1 MKRIIAALIASLYA
15 IAAFAQTSISVDVHK
30 VVGVDERFNVVFEVE
45 GEHSPSE
52 FSWNPGDDFQLV
64 WGPQR
69 GTSSS
74 VSIVNGKVSKSSTTK
89 YTYILLPKKTGTFT
103 LPSATAKVKGETISS
118 HVVTIQVVSDGA
130 GQSSSGSSSSS
141 GGNRSSSG
149 GSSSDLG
156 SSSAS
161 SASDADV
168 FMRLNLSK
176 TNVVVGEPI
185 TATLSLYQRA
195 NIVGFEN
202 ARFPSFDGF
211 WSQETE
217 TPTNIEFHRESLGD
231 NIYNVALLRRYVIIP
246 QKSGT
251 MTIDPAEI
259 VCLINVPR
267 PGRSSGSIFDSFFG
281 EEYVTVKKRVSTR
294 PVTVK
299 VSPLPAGAPS
309 SFSGGVGSYSI
320 SAHLSKDSLKVHDAA
335 SLIVTV
341 SGKGNVSLIEAPKLS
356 FPPDFETYDV
366 KTTQNTDKSGTS
378 GSKTFEYPFI
388 PRSYGDYTLPPLKYS
403 YYDVNS
409 KKYATVSTDS
419 LRIKVAKGNQAATTT
434 LESGQNALT
443 VDRKGVKNL
452 SEDIRFI
459 RTKAPS
465 FSSDRG
471 FFVGRPSYWIIL
483 AIVAIAAFVV
493 WLAMRK
499 AAAMRADVRGTK
511 NKKATKMALRRLKLA
526 GEMMSNGLQTAFYE
540 ELHRALLGFVSD
552 KLSMDMADQNKENI
566 VSALTSRGISE
577 ALATEFTD
585 LLDACEY
592 ARYAPSEGAEEM
604 NSQYKKAVDVI
615 TAIDST
621 MKKTPSST
629 GAAALILA
637 FALMIPSLAGA
648 EPMSYPDSLWNAGVE
663 AYSEGRWR
671 DAAAAWEGIYDTGIN
686 NPEIYYNLANAYFKD
701 GETGK
706 AILFYERALKVDP
719 SDKDVRYNLEFAR
732 SMTQDRIEDVP
743 EFILKTWMRKVKYLL
758 SSDFWA
764 VLSLVFFAAT
774 LALLLLFLMGSSSRA
789 RRTGFFTGLATLL
802 LAIFCFA
809 FATSQKADASRKDEA
824 IVMRPVSSVKS
835 SPSGEAAKDLFIL
848 HEGTKVK
855 LLDEV
860 GGWMNVELSD
870 GRQGWIATKDIE
882 II

>member
-1 MKRIIAALIASLYA
+1 MKRLITALIVALYA
-15 IAAFAQTSISVDVHK
+15 TAAFAQTSISVDAHK

-45 GEHSPSE
+45 GDNSPSN
-52 FSWNPGDDFQLV
+52 FTWSPGDDFQLV
-64 WGPQR
+64 WGPQK

-74 VSIVNGKVSKSSTTK
+74 VSIVNGKVSKSSK
-89 YTYILLPKKTGTFT
+89 SSFTYILLPKKTGTFT
-103 LPSATAKVKGETISS
+103 LPAATATVKGETISS
-118 HVVTIQVVSDGA
+118 KSITIQVVQNGA
-130 GQSSSGSSSSS
+130 GQSSGSSSSS
-141 GGNRSSSG
+141 GGSGSSSSG
-149 GSSSDLG
+149 SGSSS
-156 SSSAS
+156 SREAAS
-161 SASDADV
+161 GEDV

-217 TPTNIEFHRESLGD
+217 TPSNIEFHRESLGD
-231 NIYNVALLRRYVIIP
+231 NIYNAAVLRRYVIIP
-246 QKSGT
+246 QKSGN

-259 VCLINVPR
+259 VCLINVLR

-294 PVTVK
+294 AVTVK
-299 VSPLPAGAPS
+299 VSPLPAGAPA
-309 SFSGGVGSYSI
+309 SFSGGVGNYSI
-320 SAHLSKDSLKVHDAA
+320 SARLSKDSLKVHDAA

-366 KTTQNTDKSGTS
+366 KTTQNTDKSGTT

-388 PRSYGDYTLPPLKYS
+388 PRSYGDFTLPPLKYS

-419 LRIKVAKGNQAATTT
+419 LRIKVAKGNQTATTT
-434 LESGQNALT
+434 LEPGQNQLT

-452 SEDIRFI
+452 GEDIRFI

-465 FSSDRG
+465 FTEDKG
-471 FFVGRPSYWIIL
+471 FLVGRPLYWIIL
-483 AIVAIAAFVV
+483 ALLALAAFAI
-493 WLAMRK
+493 WLTMRK

-511 NKKATKMALRRLKLA
+511 NRKATKMALKRLKLA
-526 GEMMSNGLQTAFYE
+526 GEFMSKGLQTAFYE

-552 KLSMDMADQNKENI
+552 KLSMDMAEQNKENI
-566 VSALTSRGISE
+566 AAALASRGISE
-577 ALATEFTD
+577 GLANEFTD

-592 ARYAPSEGAEEM
+592 ARYAPSTGSEQMSAHYE
-604 NSQYKKAVDVI
+604 KAVDVI
-615 TAIDST
+615 TAIDSN
-621 MKKTPSST
+621 MKKTTSSP
-629 GAAALILA
+629 GAAAFLIA
-637 FALMIPSLAGA
+637 FALMIPSLSKA
-648 EPMSYPDSLWNAGVE
+648 EPMSYPDSLWNEGVA
-663 AYSEGRWR
+663 AYSAGRWN
-671 DAAAAWEGIYDTGIN
+671 DAAVAWEGIYDAGIRGS
-686 NPEIYYNLANAYFKD
+686 ELYYNLASAYFKL

-706 AILFYERALKVDP
+706 AILFYERALKEDP

-732 SMTQDRIEDVP
+732 GMTQDRIEDVP
-743 EFILKTWMRKVKYLL
+743 EFILKTWIKKATYLF
-758 SSDFWA
+758 SSDLWA
-764 VLSLVFFAAT
+764 VLSILFFAGA
-774 LALLLLFLMGSSSRA
+774 LALLLLFLLGSSSGA
-789 RRTGFFTGLATLL
+789 RRTGFFTGIAALL
-802 LAIFCFA
+802 IAVFCFA
-809 FATSQKADASRKDEA
+809 SASSQRADASRKDEA

-835 SPSGEAAKDLFIL
+835 SPSSDSAKDLFIL

-855 LLDEV
+855 ILDEV
-860 GGWMNVELSD
+860 DLWMNIELSD

>member
-1 MKRIIAALIASLYA
+1 MKRIITALIVALYA
-15 IAAFAQTSISVDVHK
+15 TAAFAQTSISVDAHK

-45 GEHSPSE
+45 GENSPSN
-52 FSWNPGDDFQLV
+52 FTWSPGDDFQLV
-64 WGPQR
+64 WGPQK

-74 VSIVNGKVSKSSTTK
+74 VSIVNGKVSKSSK
-89 YTYILLPKKTGTFT
+89 SSFTYILLPKKTGTFT
-103 LPSATAKVKGETISS
+103 LPAATATVKGETISS
-118 HVVTIQVVSDGA
+118 KSITIQVVQNGA
-130 GQSSSGSSSSS
+130 GQSSGSSSSS
-141 GGNRSSSG
+141 GGSGSSSSG
-149 GSSSDLG
+149 SGSSS
-156 SSSAS
+156 SREAAS
-161 SASDADV
+161 GEDV

-217 TPTNIEFHRESLGD
+217 TPSNIEFHRESLGD
-231 NIYNVALLRRYVIIP
+231 NIYNAAVLRRYVIIP
-246 QKSGT
+246 QKSGN

-259 VCLINVPR
+259 VCLINVLR

-294 PVTVK
+294 AVTVK
-299 VSPLPAGAPS
+299 VSPLPAGAPA
-309 SFSGGVGSYSI
+309 SFSGGVGNYSI
-320 SAHLSKDSLKVHDAA
+320 SARLSKDSLKVHDAA

-366 KTTQNTDKSGTS
+366 KTTQNTDKSGTT

-388 PRSYGDYTLPPLKYS
+388 PRSYGDFTLPPLKYS

-419 LRIKVAKGNQAATTT
+419 LRIKVAKGNQTATTT
-434 LESGQNALT
+434 LEPGQNQLT

-452 SEDIRFI
+452 GEDIRFI

-465 FSSDRG
+465 FTEDKG
-471 FFVGRPSYWIIL
+471 FLVGRPLYWIIL
-483 AIVAIAAFVV
+483 ALLALAAFAI
-493 WLAMRK
+493 WLTMRK

-511 NKKATKMALRRLKLA
+511 NRKATKMALKRLKLA
-526 GEMMSNGLQTAFYE
+526 GEFMSKGLQTAFYE

-552 KLSMDMADQNKENI
+552 KLSMDMAEQNKENI
-566 VSALTSRGISE
+566 AAALASRGISE
-577 ALATEFTD
+577 GLANEFTD

-592 ARYAPSEGAEEM
+592 ARYAPSTGSEQMSAHYE
-604 NSQYKKAVDVI
+604 KAVDVI
-615 TAIDST
+615 TAIDSN
-621 MKKTPSST
+621 MKKTTSSP
-629 GAAALILA
+629 GAAAFLIA
-637 FALMIPSLAGA
+637 FALMIPSLSKA
-648 EPMSYPDSLWNAGVE
+648 EPMSYPDSLWNEGVA
-663 AYSEGRWR
+663 AYSAGRWN
-671 DAAAAWEGIYDTGIN
+671 DAAVAWEGIYDAGIRGS
-686 NPEIYYNLANAYFKD
+686 ELYYNLASAYFKL

-706 AILFYERALKVDP
+706 AILFYERALKEDP

-732 SMTQDRIEDVP
+732 GMTQDRIEDVP
-743 EFILKTWMRKVKYLL
+743 EFILKTWIKKATYLF
-758 SSDFWA
+758 SSDLWA
-764 VLSLVFFAAT
+764 VLSILFFAGA
-774 LALLLLFLMGSSSRA
+774 LALLLLFLLGSSSGA
-789 RRTGFFTGLATLL
+789 RRTGFFTGIAAFLIAV
-802 LAIFCFA
+802 FCFA
-809 FATSQKADASRKDEA
+809 SASSQRADASRKDEA

-835 SPSGEAAKDLFIL
+835 SPSSDSAKDLFIL

-855 LLDEV
+855 ILDEV
-860 GGWMNVELSD
+860 DLWMNIELSD

>member
-1 MKRIIAALIASLYA
+1 MKRIITALIVALYA
-15 IAAFAQTSISVDVHK
+15 TAAFAQTSISVDAHK

-45 GEHSPSE
+45 GENSPSN
-52 FSWNPGDDFQLV
+52 FTWSPGDDFQLV
-64 WGPQR
+64 WGPQK

-74 VSIVNGKVSKSSTTK
+74 VSIVNGKVSKSSK
-89 YTYILLPKKTGTFT
+89 SSFTYILLPKKTGTFT
-103 LPSATAKVKGETISS
+103 LPAATATVKGETISS
-118 HVVTIQVVSDGA
+118 KNITIQVVQNGA
-130 GQSSSGSSSSS
+130 GQSSGSSSSS
-141 GGNRSSSG
+141 GSSGSSSSG
-149 GSSSDLG
+149 SGSSSSRDA
-156 SSSAS
+156 AS
-161 SASDADV
+161 GEDV

-217 TPTNIEFHRESLGD
+217 TPSNIEFHRESLGD
-231 NIYNVALLRRYVIIP
+231 NIYNAAVLRRYVIIP
-246 QKSGT
+246 QKSGN

-259 VCLINVPR
+259 VCLINVLR

-294 PVTVK
+294 AVTVK
-299 VSPLPAGAPS
+299 VSPLPAGAPA
-309 SFSGGVGSYSI
+309 SFSGGVGNYSI
-320 SAHLSKDSLKVHDAA
+320 SARLSKDSLKVHDAA

-356 FPPDFETYDV
+356 FPPYFETYDV
-366 KTTQNTDKSGTS
+366 KTTQNTDKSGTT

-388 PRSYGDYTLPPLKYS
+388 PRSYGDFTLPPLKYS

-419 LRIKVAKGNQAATTT
+419 LRIKVAKGNQTATTT
-434 LESGQNALT
+434 LEPGQNQLT

-452 SEDIRFI
+452 GEDIRFI

-465 FSSDRG
+465 FTEDKG
-471 FFVGRPSYWIIL
+471 FLVGRPLYWIIL
-483 AIVAIAAFVV
+483 ALLALAAFAI
-493 WLAMRK
+493 WLTMRK

-511 NKKATKMALRRLKLA
+511 NRKATKMALKRLKLA
-526 GEMMSNGLQTAFYE
+526 GEFMSKGLQTAFYE

-552 KLSMDMADQNKENI
+552 KLSMDMAEQNKENI
-566 VSALTSRGISE
+566 AAALASRGISE
-577 ALATEFTD
+577 GLANEFTD

-592 ARYAPSEGAEEM
+592 ARYAPSTGSEQMSAHYE
-604 NSQYKKAVDVI
+604 KAVDVI
-615 TAIDST
+615 TAIDSN
-621 MKKTPSST
+621 MKKTTSSP
-629 GAAALILA
+629 GAAAFLIA
-637 FALMIPSLAGA
+637 FALMIPSLSKA
-648 EPMSYPDSLWNAGVE
+648 EPMSYPDSLWNEGVA
-663 AYSEGRWR
+663 AYSAGRWN
-671 DAAAAWEGIYDTGIN
+671 DAAVAWEGIYDAGIRGS
-686 NPEIYYNLANAYFKD
+686 ELYYNLASAYFKL

-706 AILFYERALKVDP
+706 AILFYERALKEDP

-732 SMTQDRIEDVP
+732 GMTQDRIEDVP
-743 EFILKTWMRKVKYLL
+743 EFILKTWIKKATYLF
-758 SSDFWA
+758 SSDLWA
-764 VLSLVFFAAT
+764 VLSILFFAGA
-774 LALLLLFLMGSSSRA
+774 LALLLLFLLGSSSGA
-789 RRTGFFTGLATLL
+789 RRTGFFTGIAALL
-802 LAIFCFA
+802 IAVFCFA
-809 FATSQKADASRKDEA
+809 AASSQRADASRKDEA

-835 SPSGEAAKDLFIL
+835 SPSSDSAKDLFIL
-848 HEGTKVK
+848 HEGTTVK
-855 LLDEV
+855 ILDEV
-860 GGWMNVELSD
+860 DLWMNIELSD

>member
-1 MKRIIAALIASLYA
+1 MKRIITALIVALYA
-15 IAAFAQTSISVDVHK
+15 TAAFAQTSISVDAHK

-45 GEHSPSE
+45 GENSPSN
-52 FSWNPGDDFQLV
+52 FTWSPGDDFQLV
-64 WGPQR
+64 WGPQK

-74 VSIVNGKVSKSSTTK
+74 VSIVNGKVSKSSK
-89 YTYILLPKKTGTFT
+89 SSFTYILLPKKTGTFT
-103 LPSATAKVKGETISS
+103 LPAATATVKGETISS
-118 HVVTIQVVSDGA
+118 KSITIQVVQNGA
-130 GQSSSGSSSSS
+130 AQSSGSSSSS
-141 GGNRSSSG
+141 GGSGSSSSG
-149 GSSSDLG
+149 SGSSS
-156 SSSAS
+156 SREAAS
-161 SASDADV
+161 GEDV

-217 TPTNIEFHRESLGD
+217 TPSNIEFHRESLGD
-231 NIYNVALLRRYVIIP
+231 NIYNAAVLRRYVIIP
-246 QKSGT
+246 QKSGN

-259 VCLINVPR
+259 VCLINVLR

-294 PVTVK
+294 AVTVK
-299 VSPLPAGAPS
+299 ISPLPAGAPA
-309 SFSGGVGSYSI
+309 SFSGGVGNYSI
-320 SAHLSKDSLKVHDAA
+320 SARLSKDSLKVHDAA

-366 KTTQNTDKSGTS
+366 KTTQNTDKSGTT

-388 PRSYGDYTLPPLKYS
+388 PRSYGDFTLPPLKYS

-419 LRIKVAKGNQAATTT
+419 LRIKVAKGNQTATTT
-434 LESGQNALT
+434 LEPGQNQLT

-452 SEDIRFI
+452 GEDIRFI

-465 FSSDRG
+465 FSEDKG
-471 FFVGRPSYWIIL
+471 FFVGRPLYWIIL
-483 AIVAIAAFVV
+483 ALLALAAFAI
-493 WLAMRK
+493 WLTMRK

-511 NKKATKMALRRLKLA
+511 NRKATKMALKRLKLA
-526 GEMMSNGLQTAFYE
+526 GEFMSKGLQTAFYE

-552 KLSMDMADQNKENI
+552 KLSMDMAEQNKENI
-566 VSALTSRGISE
+566 AAALASRGISE
-577 ALATEFTD
+577 GLANEFTD

-592 ARYAPSEGAEEM
+592 ARYAPSTGSEQMSAHYE
-604 NSQYKKAVDVI
+604 KAVDVI
-615 TAIDST
+615 TAIDSN
-621 MKKTPSST
+621 MKKTTSSP
-629 GAAALILA
+629 GAAAFLIA
-637 FALMIPSLAGA
+637 FALMIPSLSKA
-648 EPMSYPDSLWNAGVE
+648 EPMSYPDSLWNEGVA
-663 AYSEGRWR
+663 AYSAGRWN
-671 DAAAAWEGIYDTGIN
+671 DAAVAWEGIYDAGIRGS
-686 NPEIYYNLANAYFKD
+686 ELYYNLASAYFKL

-706 AILFYERALKVDP
+706 AILFYERALKEDP

-732 SMTQDRIEDVP
+732 GMTQDRIEDVP
-743 EFILKTWMRKVKYLL
+743 EFILKTWIKKATYLF
-758 SSDFWA
+758 SSDLWA
-764 VLSLVFFAAT
+764 VLSILFFAGA
-774 LALLLLFLMGSSSRA
+774 LALLLLFLLGSSSGA
-789 RRTGFFTGLATLL
+789 RRTGFFTGIAALL
-802 LAIFCFA
+802 IAVFCFA
-809 FATSQKADASRKDEA
+809 SASSQRADASRKDEA

-835 SPSGEAAKDLFIL
+835 SPSSDSAKDLFIL

-855 LLDEV
+855 ILDEV
-860 GGWMNVELSD
+860 DLWMNIELSD

>member
-1 MKRIIAALIASLYA
+1 MKRIITALIVALYA
-15 IAAFAQTSISVDVHK
+15 TAAFAQTSISVDAHK

-45 GEHSPSE
+45 GENSPSN
-52 FSWNPGDDFQLV
+52 FTWSPGDDFQLV
-64 WGPQR
+64 WGPQK

-74 VSIVNGKVSKSSTTK
+74 VSIVNDKVSKSSK
-89 YTYILLPKKTGTFT
+89 SSFTYILLPKKTGTFT
-103 LPSATAKVKGETISS
+103 LPAATATVKGETISS
-118 HVVTIQVVSDGA
+118 KSITIQVVQNGA
-130 GQSSSGSSSSS
+130 GQSSGSSSSS
-141 GGNRSSSG
+141 GGSGSSSSG
-149 GSSSDLG
+149 SGSSS
-156 SSSAS
+156 SREAAS
-161 SASDADV
+161 GEDV

-217 TPTNIEFHRESLGD
+217 TPSNIEFHRESLGD
-231 NIYNVALLRRYVIIP
+231 NIYNAAALRRYVIIP
-246 QKSGT
+246 QKSGN

-259 VCLINVPR
+259 VCLINVLR

-294 PVTVK
+294 AVTVK
-299 VSPLPAGAPS
+299 VSPLPAGAPA
-309 SFSGGVGSYSI
+309 SFSGGVGNYSI
-320 SAHLSKDSLKVHDAA
+320 SARLSKDSLKVHDAA

-366 KTTQNTDKSGTS
+366 KTTQNTDKSGTT

-388 PRSYGDYTLPPLKYS
+388 PRSYGDFTLPPLKYS

-419 LRIKVAKGNQAATTT
+419 LRIKVAKGNQTATTT
-434 LESGQNALT
+434 LEPGQNQLT

-452 SEDIRFI
+452 GEDIRFI

-465 FSSDRG
+465 FTEDKG
-471 FFVGRPSYWIIL
+471 FLVGRPLYWIIL
-483 AIVAIAAFVV
+483 ALLALAAFAI
-493 WLAMRK
+493 WLTMRK

-511 NKKATKMALRRLKLA
+511 NRKATKMALKRLKLA
-526 GEMMSNGLQTAFYE
+526 GEFMSKGLQTAFYE

-552 KLSMDMADQNKENI
+552 KLSMDMAEQNKENI
-566 VSALTSRGISE
+566 AAALASRGISE
-577 ALATEFTD
+577 GLANEFTD

-592 ARYAPSEGAEEM
+592 ARYAPSTGSEQMSAHYE
-604 NSQYKKAVDVI
+604 KAVDVI
-615 TAIDST
+615 TAIDSN
-621 MKKTPSST
+621 MKKTTSSP
-629 GAAALILA
+629 GAAAFLIA
-637 FALMIPSLAGA
+637 FALMIPSLSKA
-648 EPMSYPDSLWNAGVE
+648 EPMSYPDSLWNEGVA
-663 AYSEGRWR
+663 AYSAGRWN
-671 DAAAAWEGIYDTGIN
+671 DAAVAWEGIYDAGIRGS
-686 NPEIYYNLANAYFKD
+686 ELYYNLASAYFKL

-706 AILFYERALKVDP
+706 AILFYERALKEDP

-732 SMTQDRIEDVP
+732 GMTQDRIEDVP
-743 EFILKTWMRKVKYLL
+743 EFILKTWIKKATYLF
-758 SSDFWA
+758 SSDLWA
-764 VLSLVFFAAT
+764 VLSILFFAGA
-774 LALLLLFLMGSSSRA
+774 LALLLLFLLGSSSGA
-789 RRTGFFTGLATLL
+789 RRTGFFTGIAALL
-802 LAIFCFA
+802 IAVFCFA
-809 FATSQKADASRKDEA
+809 SASSQRADASRKDEA

-835 SPSGEAAKDLFIL
+835 SPSSDSAKDLFIL

-855 LLDEV
+855 ILDEV
-860 GGWMNVELSD
+860 DLWMNIELSD

>member
-1 MKRIIAALIASLYA
+1 MKRIITALIVALYA
-15 IAAFAQTSISVDVHK
+15 TAAFAQTSISVDAHK

-45 GEHSPSE
+45 GENSPSN
-52 FSWNPGDDFQLV
+52 FTWSPGDDFQLV
-64 WGPQR
+64 WGPQK

-74 VSIVNGKVSKSSTTK
+74 VSIVNGKVSKSSK
-89 YTYILLPKKTGTFT
+89 SSFTYILLPKKTGTFT
-103 LPSATAKVKGETISS
+103 LPAATATVKGETISS
-118 HVVTIQVVSDGA
+118 KSITIQVVQNGA
-130 GQSSSGSSSSS
+130 GQSSGSSSSS
-141 GGNRSSSG
+141 GGSGSSSSG
-149 GSSSDLG
+149 SGSSS
-156 SSSAS
+156 SREAAS
-161 SASDADV
+161 GEDV

-217 TPTNIEFHRESLGD
+217 TPSNIEFHRESLGD
-231 NIYNVALLRRYVIIP
+231 NIYNAAVLRRYVIIP
-246 QKSGT
+246 QKSGN

-259 VCLINVPR
+259 VCLINVLR

-294 PVTVK
+294 AVTVK
-299 VSPLPAGAPS
+299 VSPLPAGAPA
-309 SFSGGVGSYSI
+309 SFSGGVGNYSI
-320 SAHLSKDSLKVHDAA
+320 SARLSKDSLKVHDAA

-366 KTTQNTDKSGTS
+366 KTTQNTDKSGTT

-388 PRSYGDYTLPPLKYS
+388 PRSYGDFTLPPLKYS

-419 LRIKVAKGNQAATTT
+419 LRIKVAKGNQTATTT
-434 LESGQNALT
+434 LEPGQNQLT

-452 SEDIRFI
+452 GEDIRFI

-465 FSSDRG
+465 FSEDKG
-471 FFVGRPSYWIIL
+471 FFVGRPLYWIIL
-483 AIVAIAAFVV
+483 ALLALAAFAI
-493 WLAMRK
+493 WLTMRK

-511 NKKATKMALRRLKLA
+511 NRKATKMALKRLKLA
-526 GEMMSNGLQTAFYE
+526 GEFMSKGLQTAFYE

-552 KLSMDMADQNKENI
+552 KLSMDMAEQNKENI
-566 VSALTSRGISE
+566 AAALASRGISE
-577 ALATEFTD
+577 GLANEFTD

-592 ARYAPSEGAEEM
+592 ARYAPSTGSEQMSAHYE
-604 NSQYKKAVDVI
+604 KAVDVI
-615 TAIDST
+615 TAIDSN
-621 MKKTPSST
+621 MKKTTSSP
-629 GAAALILA
+629 GAAAFLIA
-637 FALMIPSLAGA
+637 FALMIPSLSKA
-648 EPMSYPDSLWNAGVE
+648 EPMSYPDSLWNEGVA
-663 AYSEGRWR
+663 AYSAGRWN
-671 DAAAAWEGIYDTGIN
+671 DAAVAWEGIYDAGIRGS
-686 NPEIYYNLANAYFKD
+686 ELYYNLASAYFKL

-706 AILFYERALKVDP
+706 AILFYERALKEDP

-732 SMTQDRIEDVP
+732 GMTQDRIEDVP
-743 EFILKTWMRKVKYLL
+743 EFILKTWIKKATYLF
-758 SSDFWA
+758 SSDLWA
-764 VLSLVFFAAT
+764 VLSILFFAGA
-774 LALLLLFLMGSSSRA
+774 LALLLLFLLGSSSGA
-789 RRTGFFTGLATLL
+789 RRTGFFTGIAALL
-802 LAIFCFA
+802 IAVFCFA
-809 FATSQKADASRKDEA
+809 SASSQRADASRKDEA

-835 SPSGEAAKDLFIL
+835 SPSSDSAKDLFIL

-855 LLDEV
+855 ILDEV
-860 GGWMNVELSD
+860 DLWMNIELSD

>member
-1 MKRIIAALIASLYA
+1 MKRIITALIVALYA
-15 IAAFAQTSISVDVHK
+15 TAAFAQTSISVDAHK

-45 GEHSPSE
+45 GENSPSN
-52 FSWNPGDDFQLV
+52 FTWSPGDDFQLV
-64 WGPQR
+64 WGPQK

-74 VSIVNGKVSKSSTTK
+74 VSIVNGKVSKSSK
-89 YTYILLPKKTGTFT
+89 SSFTYILLPKKTGTFT
-103 LPSATAKVKGETISS
+103 LPAATATVKGETISS
-118 HVVTIQVVSDGA
+118 KSITIQVVQNGA
-130 GQSSSGSSSSS
+130 GQSSGSSSSS
-141 GGNRSSSG
+141 GGSGSSSSG
-149 GSSSDLG
+149 SGSSS
-156 SSSAS
+156 SREAAS
-161 SASDADV
+161 GEDV

-185 TATLSLYQRA
+185 TATLSLYQRS

-217 TPTNIEFHRESLGD
+217 TPSNIEFHRESLGD
-231 NIYNVALLRRYVIIP
+231 NIYNAAVLRRYVIIP
-246 QKSGT
+246 QKSGN

-259 VCLINVPR
+259 VCLINVLR

-294 PVTVK
+294 AVTVK
-299 VSPLPAGAPS
+299 VSPLPAGAPA
-309 SFSGGVGSYSI
+309 SFSGGVGNYSI
-320 SAHLSKDSLKVHDAA
+320 SARLSKDSLKVHDAA

-366 KTTQNTDKSGTS
+366 KTTQNTDKSGTT

-388 PRSYGDYTLPPLKYS
+388 PRSYGDFTLPPLKYS

-419 LRIKVAKGNQAATTT
+419 LRIKVAKGNQTATTT
-434 LESGQNALT
+434 LEPGQNQLT

-452 SEDIRFI
+452 GEDIRFI

-465 FSSDRG
+465 FTEDKG
-471 FFVGRPSYWIIL
+471 FLVGRPLYWIIL
-483 AIVAIAAFVV
+483 ALLALAAFAI
-493 WLAMRK
+493 WLTMRK

-511 NKKATKMALRRLKLA
+511 NRKATKMALKRLKLA
-526 GEMMSNGLQTAFYE
+526 GEFMSKGLQTAFYE

-552 KLSMDMADQNKENI
+552 KLSMDMAEQNKENI
-566 VSALTSRGISE
+566 AAALASRGISE
-577 ALATEFTD
+577 GLANEFTD

-592 ARYAPSEGAEEM
+592 ARYAPSTGSEQMSAHYE
-604 NSQYKKAVDVI
+604 KAVDVI
-615 TAIDST
+615 TAIDSN
-621 MKKTPSST
+621 MKKTTSSP
-629 GAAALILA
+629 GAAAFLIA
-637 FALMIPSLAGA
+637 FALMIPSLSKA
-648 EPMSYPDSLWNAGVE
+648 EPMSYPDSLWNEGVA
-663 AYSEGRWR
+663 AYSAGRWN
-671 DAAAAWEGIYDTGIN
+671 DAAVAWEGIYDAGIRGS
-686 NPEIYYNLANAYFKD
+686 ELYYNLASAYFKL

-706 AILFYERALKVDP
+706 AILFYERALKEDP

-732 SMTQDRIEDVP
+732 GMTQDRIEDVP
-743 EFILKTWMRKVKYLL
+743 EFILKTWIKKATYLF
-758 SSDFWA
+758 SSDLWA
-764 VLSLVFFAAT
+764 VLSILFFAGA
-774 LALLLLFLMGSSSRA
+774 LALLLLFLLGSSSGA
-789 RRTGFFTGLATLL
+789 RRTGFFTGIAALL
-802 LAIFCFA
+802 IAVFCFA
-809 FATSQKADASRKDEA
+809 SASSQRADASRKDEA

-835 SPSGEAAKDLFIL
+835 SPSSDSAKDLFIL

-855 LLDEV
+855 ILDEV
-860 GGWMNVELSD
+860 DLWMNIELSD

>member
-1 MKRIIAALIASLYA
+1 MKRIITALIVALYA
-15 IAAFAQTSISVDVHK
+15 NAAFAQTSISVDAHK

-45 GEHSPSE
+45 GENSPSN
-52 FSWNPGDDFQLV
+52 FTWNPGDDFQLV
-64 WGPQR
+64 WGPQK

-74 VSIVNGKVSKSSTTK
+74 VSIVNGKVSKSSK
-89 YTYILLPKKTGTFT
+89 SSFTYILLPKKTGTFT
-103 LPSATAKVKGETISS
+103 LPAATATVKGETISS
-118 HVVTIQVVSDGA
+118 KSITIQVVQNGA
-130 GQSSSGSSSSS
+130 GQSSGSSSSS
-141 GGNRSSSG
+141 GGSGSSSSG
-149 GSSSDLG
+149 SGSSSSREATSG
-156 SSSAS
+156 E
-161 SASDADV
+161 DV

-217 TPTNIEFHRESLGD
+217 TPSNIEFHRESLGD
-231 NIYNVALLRRYVIIP
+231 NIYNAAVLRRYVIIP
-246 QKSGT
+246 QKSGN

-259 VCLINVPR
+259 VCLINVLR

-294 PVTVK
+294 AVTVK
-299 VSPLPAGAPS
+299 VSPLPAGAPA
-309 SFSGGVGSYSI
+309 SFSGGVGNYSI
-320 SAHLSKDSLKVHDAA
+320 SARLSKDSLKVHDAA

-356 FPPDFETYDV
+356 FPTDFETYDV
-366 KTTQNTDKSGTS
+366 KTTQNTDKSGTT

-388 PRSYGDYTLPPLKYS
+388 PRSYGDFTLPPLKYS

-419 LRIKVAKGNQAATTT
+419 LRIKVAKGNQTATTT
-434 LESGQNALT
+434 LEPGQNQLT

-452 SEDIRFI
+452 GEDIRFI

-465 FSSDRG
+465 FTEDKG
-471 FFVGRPSYWIIL
+471 FLVGRPLYWIIL
-483 AIVAIAAFVV
+483 ALLALAAFAI
-493 WLAMRK
+493 WLTMRK

-511 NKKATKMALRRLKLA
+511 NRKATKMALKRLKLA
-526 GEMMSNGLQTAFYE
+526 GEFMSKGLQTAFYE

-552 KLSMDMADQNKENI
+552 KLSMDMAEQNKENI
-566 VSALTSRGISE
+566 AAALASRGISDG
-577 ALATEFTD
+577 LAAEFTD

-592 ARYAPSEGAEEM
+592 ARYAPSTGSEQMSAHYE
-604 NSQYKKAVDVI
+604 KAVDVI
-615 TAIDST
+615 TAIDSN
-621 MKKTPSST
+621 MKKTTSSP
-629 GAAALILA
+629 GAAAFLIA
-637 FALMIPSLAGA
+637 FALMIPSLSKA
-648 EPMSYPDSLWNAGVE
+648 EPMSYPDSLWNEGVA
-663 AYSEGRWR
+663 AYSAGRWN
-671 DAAAAWEGIYDTGIN
+671 DAAVAWEGIYDAGIRGS
-686 NPEIYYNLANAYFKD
+686 ELYYNLASAYFKL

-706 AILFYERALKVDP
+706 AILFYERALKEDP

-732 SMTQDRIEDVP
+732 GMTQDRIEDVP
-743 EFILKTWMRKVKYLL
+743 EFILKTWIKKATYLF
-758 SSDFWA
+758 SSDLWA
-764 VLSLVFFAAT
+764 VLSILFFAGA
-774 LALLLLFLMGSSSRA
+774 LALLLLFLLGSSSGA
-789 RRTGFFTGLATLL
+789 RRTGFFTGIVALL
-802 LAIFCFA
+802 IAVFCFA
-809 FATSQKADASRKDEA
+809 SASSQRADASRKDEA

-835 SPSGEAAKDLFIL
+835 SPSSDSAKDLFIL

-855 LLDEV
+855 ILDEV
-860 GGWMNVELSD
+860 DLWMNIELSD

>member
-1 MKRIIAALIASLYA
+1 MKRIITALIVALYA
-15 IAAFAQTSISVDVHK
+15 TAAFAQTSISVDAHK

-45 GEHSPSE
+45 GENSPSN
-52 FSWNPGDDFQLV
+52 FTWSPGDDFQLV
-64 WGPQR
+64 WGPQK

-74 VSIVNGKVSKSSTTK
+74 VSIVNGKVSKSSK
-89 YTYILLPKKTGTFT
+89 SSFTYILLPKKTGTFT
-103 LPSATAKVKGETISS
+103 LPAATATVKGETISS
-118 HVVTIQVVSDGA
+118 KSITIQVVQNGA
-130 GQSSSGSSSSS
+130 GQSSGSSSSS
-141 GGNRSSSG
+141 GGSGSSSSG
-149 GSSSDLG
+149 SGSSSSRDA
-156 SSSAS
+156 AS
-161 SASDADV
+161 GEDV

-217 TPTNIEFHRESLGD
+217 TPSNIEFHRESLGD
-231 NIYNVALLRRYVIIP
+231 NIYNAAVLRRYVIIP
-246 QKSGT
+246 QKSGN

-259 VCLINVPR
+259 VCLINVLR

-294 PVTVK
+294 AVTVK
-299 VSPLPAGAPS
+299 VSPLPAGAPA
-309 SFSGGVGSYSI
+309 SFSGGVGNYSI
-320 SAHLSKDSLKVHDAA
+320 SARLSKDSLKVHDAA

-366 KTTQNTDKSGTS
+366 KTTQNTDKSGTT

-388 PRSYGDYTLPPLKYS
+388 PRSYGDFTLPPLKYS

-419 LRIKVAKGNQAATTT
+419 LRIKVAKGNQTATTT
-434 LESGQNALT
+434 LEPGQNQLT

-452 SEDIRFI
+452 GEDIRFI

-465 FSSDRG
+465 FTEDKG
-471 FFVGRPSYWIIL
+471 FLVGRPLYWIIL
-483 AIVAIAAFVV
+483 ALLALAAFAI
-493 WLAMRK
+493 WLTMRK

-511 NKKATKMALRRLKLA
+511 NRKATKMALKRLKLA
-526 GEMMSNGLQTAFYE
+526 GEFMSKGLQTAFYE

-552 KLSMDMADQNKENI
+552 KLSMDMAEQNKENI
-566 VSALTSRGISE
+566 AAALASRGISE
-577 ALATEFTD
+577 GLANEFTD

-592 ARYAPSEGAEEM
+592 ARYAPSTGSEQMSAHYE
-604 NSQYKKAVDVI
+604 KAVDVI
-615 TAIDST
+615 TAIDSN
-621 MKKTPSST
+621 MKKTTSSP
-629 GAAALILA
+629 GAAAFLIA
-637 FALMIPSLAGA
+637 FALMIPSLSKA
-648 EPMSYPDSLWNAGVE
+648 EPMSYPDSLWIEGVA
-663 AYSEGRWR
+663 AYSAGRWN
-671 DAAAAWEGIYDTGIN
+671 DAAVAWEGIYDAGIRGS
-686 NPEIYYNLANAYFKD
+686 ELYYNLASAYFKL

-706 AILFYERALKVDP
+706 AILFYERALKEDP

-732 SMTQDRIEDVP
+732 GMTQDRIEDVP
-743 EFILKTWMRKVKYLL
+743 EFILKTWIKKATYLF
-758 SSDFWA
+758 SSDLWA
-764 VLSLVFFAAT
+764 VLSILFFAGA
-774 LALLLLFLMGSSSRA
+774 LALLLLFLLGSSSGA
-789 RRTGFFTGLATLL
+789 RRTGFFTGIAALL
-802 LAIFCFA
+802 IAVFCFA
-809 FATSQKADASRKDEA
+809 SASSQRADASRKDEA

-835 SPSGEAAKDLFIL
+835 SPSSDSAKDLFIL

-855 LLDEV
+855 ILDEV
-860 GGWMNVELSD
+860 DLWMNIELSD

>member
-1 MKRIIAALIASLYA
+1 MKRIITALIVALYA
-15 IAAFAQTSISVDVHK
+15 TAAFAQTSISVDAHK

-45 GEHSPSE
+45 GENSPSN
-52 FSWNPGDDFQLV
+52 FTWSPGDDFQLV
-64 WGPQR
+64 WGPQK

-74 VSIVNGKVSKSSTTK
+74 VSIVNGKVSKSSK
-89 YTYILLPKKTGTFT
+89 SSFTYILLPKKTGTFT
-103 LPSATAKVKGETISS
+103 LPAATATVKGETISS
-118 HVVTIQVVSDGA
+118 KSITIQVVQNGA
-130 GQSSSGSSSSS
+130 GQSSGSSSSS
-141 GGNRSSSG
+141 GGSGSSSSG
-149 GSSSDLG
+149 SGSSS
-156 SSSAS
+156 SREAAS
-161 SASDADV
+161 GEDV

-217 TPTNIEFHRESLGD
+217 TPSNIEFHRESLGD
-231 NIYNVALLRRYVIIP
+231 NIYNAAVLRRYVIIP
-246 QKSGT
+246 QKSGN

-259 VCLINVPR
+259 VCLINVLR

-294 PVTVK
+294 AVTVK
-299 VSPLPAGAPS
+299 VSPLPAGAPA
-309 SFSGGVGSYSI
+309 SFSGGVGNYSI
-320 SAHLSKDSLKVHDAA
+320 SARLSKDSLKVHDAA

-366 KTTQNTDKSGTS
+366 KTTQNTDKSGTT

-388 PRSYGDYTLPPLKYS
+388 PRSYGDFTLPPLKYS

-419 LRIKVAKGNQAATTT
+419 LRIKVAKGNQTATTT
-434 LESGQNALT
+434 LEPGQNQLT

-452 SEDIRFI
+452 GEDIRFI

-465 FSSDRG
+465 FTEDKG
-471 FFVGRPSYWIIL
+471 FLVGRPLYWIIL
-483 AIVAIAAFVV
+483 ALLALAAFAI
-493 WLAMRK
+493 WLTMRK

-511 NKKATKMALRRLKLA
+511 NRKATKMALKRLKLA
-526 GEMMSNGLQTAFYE
+526 GEFMSKGLQTAFYE

-552 KLSMDMADQNKENI
+552 KLSMDMAEQNKENI
-566 VSALTSRGISE
+566 AAALASRGISE
-577 ALATEFTD
+577 GLANEFTD

-592 ARYAPSEGAEEM
+592 ARYAPSTGSEQMSAHYE
-604 NSQYKKAVDVI
+604 KAVDVI
-615 TAIDST
+615 TAIDSN
-621 MKKTPSST
+621 MKKTTSSP
-629 GAAALILA
+629 GAAAFLIA
-637 FALMIPSLAGA
+637 FALMIPSLSKA
-648 EPMSYPDSLWNAGVE
+648 ESMSYPDSLWNEGVA
-663 AYSEGRWR
+663 AYSAGRWN
-671 DAAAAWEGIYDTGIN
+671 DAAVAWEGIYDAGIRGS
-686 NPEIYYNLANAYFKD
+686 ELYYNLASAYFKL

-706 AILFYERALKVDP
+706 AILFYERALKEDP

-732 SMTQDRIEDVP
+732 GMTQDRIEDVP
-743 EFILKTWMRKVKYLL
+743 EFILKTWIKKATYLF
-758 SSDFWA
+758 SSDLWA
-764 VLSLVFFAAT
+764 VLSILFFAGA
-774 LALLLLFLMGSSSRA
+774 LALLLLFLLGSSSGA
-789 RRTGFFTGLATLL
+789 RRTGFFTGIAALL
-802 LAIFCFA
+802 IAVFCFA
-809 FATSQKADASRKDEA
+809 SASSQRADASRKDEA

-835 SPSGEAAKDLFIL
+835 SPSSDSAKDLFIL

-855 LLDEV
+855 ILDEV
-860 GGWMNVELSD
+860 DLWMNIELSD

>member
-1 MKRIIAALIASLYA
+1 MKRIITALIVALYA
-15 IAAFAQTSISVDVHK
+15 TAAFAQTSISVDAHK

-45 GEHSPSE
+45 GENSPSN
-52 FSWNPGDDFQLV
+52 FTWSPGDDFQLV
-64 WGPQR
+64 WGPQK

-74 VSIVNGKVSKSSTTK
+74 VSIVNGKVSKSSK
-89 YTYILLPKKTGTFT
+89 SSFTYILLPKKTGTFT
-103 LPSATAKVKGETISS
+103 LPAATATVKGETISS
-118 HVVTIQVVSDGA
+118 KSITIQVVQNGA
-130 GQSSSGSSSSS
+130 GQSSGSSSSS
-141 GGNRSSSG
+141 GGSGSSSSG
-149 GSSSDLG
+149 SGSSS
-156 SSSAS
+156 SREAAS
-161 SASDADV
+161 GEDV

-217 TPTNIEFHRESLGD
+217 TPSNIEFHRESLGD
-231 NIYNVALLRRYVIIP
+231 NIYNAAVLRRYVIIP
-246 QKSGT
+246 QKSGN

-259 VCLINVPR
+259 VCLINVLR
-267 PGRSSGSIFDSFFG
+267 PGSSSGSIFDSFFG

-294 PVTVK
+294 AVTVK
-299 VSPLPAGAPS
+299 VSPLPAGAPA
-309 SFSGGVGSYSI
+309 SFSGGVGNYSI
-320 SAHLSKDSLKVHDAA
+320 SARLSKDSLKVHDAA

-366 KTTQNTDKSGTS
+366 KTTQNTDKSGTT

-388 PRSYGDYTLPPLKYS
+388 PRSYGDFTLPPLKYS

-419 LRIKVAKGNQAATTT
+419 LRIKVAKGNQTATTT
-434 LESGQNALT
+434 LEPGQNQLT

-452 SEDIRFI
+452 GEDIRFI

-465 FSSDRG
+465 FTEDKG
-471 FFVGRPSYWIIL
+471 FLVGRPLYWIIL
-483 AIVAIAAFVV
+483 ALLALAAFAI
-493 WLAMRK
+493 WLTMRK

-511 NKKATKMALRRLKLA
+511 NRKATKMALKRLKLA
-526 GEMMSNGLQTAFYE
+526 GEFMSKGLQTAFYE

-552 KLSMDMADQNKENI
+552 KLSMDMAEQNKENI
-566 VSALTSRGISE
+566 AAALASRGISE
-577 ALATEFTD
+577 GLANEFTD

-592 ARYAPSEGAEEM
+592 ARYAPSTGSEQMSAHYE
-604 NSQYKKAVDVI
+604 KAVDVI
-615 TAIDST
+615 TAIDSN
-621 MKKTPSST
+621 MKKTTSSP
-629 GAAALILA
+629 GAAAFLIA
-637 FALMIPSLAGA
+637 FALMIPSLSKA
-648 EPMSYPDSLWNAGVE
+648 EPMSYPDSLWNEGVA
-663 AYSEGRWR
+663 AYSAGRWN
-671 DAAAAWEGIYDTGIN
+671 DAAVAWEGIYDAGIRGS
-686 NPEIYYNLANAYFKD
+686 ELYYNLASAYFKL

-706 AILFYERALKVDP
+706 AILFYERALKEDP

-732 SMTQDRIEDVP
+732 GMTQDRIEDVP
-743 EFILKTWMRKVKYLL
+743 EFILKTWIKKATYLF
-758 SSDFWA
+758 SSDLWA
-764 VLSLVFFAAT
+764 VLSILFFAGA
-774 LALLLLFLMGSSSRA
+774 LALLLLFLLGSSSGA
-789 RRTGFFTGLATLL
+789 RRTGFFTGIAALL
-802 LAIFCFA
+802 IAVFCFA
-809 FATSQKADASRKDEA
+809 SASSQRADASRKDEA

-835 SPSGEAAKDLFIL
+835 SPSSDSAKDLFIL

-855 LLDEV
+855 ILDEV
-860 GGWMNVELSD
+860 DLWMNIELSD

>member
-1 MKRIIAALIASLYA
+1 MKRIITALIVALYA
-15 IAAFAQTSISVDVHK
+15 TAAFAQTSISVDAHK

-45 GEHSPSE
+45 GENSPSN
-52 FSWNPGDDFQLV
+52 FTWSPGDDFQLV
-64 WGPQR
+64 WGPQK

-74 VSIVNGKVSKSSTTK
+74 VSIVNGKVSKSSK
-89 YTYILLPKKTGTFT
+89 SSFTYILLPKKTGTFT
-103 LPSATAKVKGETISS
+103 LPAATATVKGETISS
-118 HVVTIQVVSDGA
+118 KSITIQVVQNGA
-130 GQSSSGSSSSS
+130 GQSSGSSSSS
-141 GGNRSSSG
+141 GGSGSSSSG
-149 GSSSDLG
+149 SGSSS
-156 SSSAS
+156 SREAAS
-161 SASDADV
+161 GEDV

-217 TPTNIEFHRESLGD
+217 TPSNIEFHRESLGD
-231 NIYNVALLRRYVIIP
+231 NIYNAAVLRRYVIIP
-246 QKSGT
+246 QKSGN

-259 VCLINVPR
+259 VCLINVLR
-267 PGRSSGSIFDSFFG
+267 PGSSSGSIFDSFFG

-294 PVTVK
+294 AVTVK
-299 VSPLPAGAPS
+299 VSPLPAGAPA
-309 SFSGGVGSYSI
+309 SFSGGVGNYSI
-320 SAHLSKDSLKVHDAA
+320 SARLSKDSLKVHDAA

-366 KTTQNTDKSGTS
+366 KTTQNTDKSGTT

-388 PRSYGDYTLPPLKYS
+388 PRSYGDFTLPPLKYS

-419 LRIKVAKGNQAATTT
+419 LRIKVAKGNQTATTT
-434 LESGQNALT
+434 LEPGQNQLT

-452 SEDIRFI
+452 GEDIRFI

-465 FSSDRG
+465 FTEDKG
-471 FFVGRPSYWIIL
+471 FLVGRPLYWIIL
-483 AIVAIAAFVV
+483 ALLALAAFAI
-493 WLAMRK
+493 WLTMRK

-511 NKKATKMALRRLKLA
+511 NRKATKMALKRLKLA
-526 GEMMSNGLQTAFYE
+526 GEFMSKGLQTAFYE

-552 KLSMDMADQNKENI
+552 KLSMDMAEQNKENI
-566 VSALTSRGISE
+566 AAALASRGISE
-577 ALATEFTD
+577 GLANEFTD

-592 ARYAPSEGAEEM
+592 ARYAPSTGSEQMSAHYE
-604 NSQYKKAVDVI
+604 KAVDVI
-615 TAIDST
+615 TAIDSN
-621 MKKTPSST
+621 MKKTTSSP
-629 GAAALILA
+629 GAAAFLIA
-637 FALMIPSLAGA
+637 FALMIPSLSKA
-648 EPMSYPDSLWNAGVE
+648 EPMSYPDSLWNEGVA
-663 AYSEGRWR
+663 AYSAGRWN
-671 DAAAAWEGIYDTGIN
+671 DAAVAWEGIYDAGIRGS
-686 NPEIYYNLANAYFKD
+686 ELYYNLASAYFKL

-706 AILFYERALKVDP
+706 AILFYERALKEDP

-732 SMTQDRIEDVP
+732 GMTQDRIEDVP
-743 EFILKTWMRKVKYLL
+743 EFILKTWIKKATYLF
-758 SSDFWA
+758 SSDLWA
-764 VLSLVFFAAT
+764 VLSILFFAGA
-774 LALLLLFLMGSSSRA
+774 LALLLLFLLGSSSGA
-789 RRTGFFTGLATLL
+789 RRTGFFTGIAALL
-802 LAIFCFA
+802 IAVFCFA
-809 FATSQKADASRKDEA
+809 AASSQRADASRKDEA

-835 SPSGEAAKDLFIL
+835 SPSSDSAKDLFIL

-855 LLDEV
+855 ILDEV
-860 GGWMNVELSD
+860 DLWMNIELSD

>member
-1 MKRIIAALIASLYA
+1 MKRIITALIVALYA
-15 IAAFAQTSISVDVHK
+15 TAAFAQTSISVDAHK

-45 GEHSPSE
+45 GENSPSN
-52 FSWNPGDDFQLV
+52 FTWSPGDDFQLV
-64 WGPQR
+64 WGPQK

-74 VSIVNGKVSKSSTTK
+74 VSIVNGKVSKSSK
-89 YTYILLPKKTGTFT
+89 SSFTYILLPKKTGTFT
-103 LPSATAKVKGETISS
+103 LPAATATVKGETISS
-118 HVVTIQVVSDGA
+118 KSITIQVVQNGA
-130 GQSSSGSSSSS
+130 GQSSGSSSSS
-141 GGNRSSSG
+141 GGSGSLSSG
-149 GSSSDLG
+149 SGSSS
-156 SSSAS
+156 SREAAS
-161 SASDADV
+161 GEDV

-217 TPTNIEFHRESLGD
+217 TPSNIEFHRESLGD
-231 NIYNVALLRRYVIIP
+231 NIYNAAVLRRYVIIP
-246 QKSGT
+246 QKSGN

-259 VCLINVPR
+259 VCLINVLR

-294 PVTVK
+294 AVTVK
-299 VSPLPAGAPS
+299 VSPLPAGAPA
-309 SFSGGVGSYSI
+309 SFSGGVGNYSI
-320 SAHLSKDSLKVHDAA
+320 SARLSKDSLKVHDAA

-366 KTTQNTDKSGTS
+366 KTTQNTDKSGTT

-388 PRSYGDYTLPPLKYS
+388 PRSYGDFTLPPLKYS

-419 LRIKVAKGNQAATTT
+419 LRIKVAKGNQTATTT
-434 LESGQNALT
+434 LEPGQNQLT

-452 SEDIRFI
+452 GEDIRFI

-465 FSSDRG
+465 FTEDKG
-471 FFVGRPSYWIIL
+471 FLVGRPLYWIIL
-483 AIVAIAAFVV
+483 ALLALAAFAI
-493 WLAMRK
+493 WLTMRK

-511 NKKATKMALRRLKLA
+511 NRKATKMALKRLKLA
-526 GEMMSNGLQTAFYE
+526 GEFMSKGLQTAFYE

-552 KLSMDMADQNKENI
+552 KLSMDMAEQNKENI
-566 VSALTSRGISE
+566 AAALASRGISE
-577 ALATEFTD
+577 GLANEFTD

-592 ARYAPSEGAEEM
+592 ARYAPSTGSEQMSAHYE
-604 NSQYKKAVDVI
+604 KAVDVI
-615 TAIDST
+615 TAIDSN
-621 MKKTPSST
+621 MKKTTSSP
-629 GAAALILA
+629 GAAAFLIA
-637 FALMIPSLAGA
+637 FALMIPSLSKA
-648 EPMSYPDSLWNAGVE
+648 EPMSYPDSLWNEGVA
-663 AYSEGRWR
+663 AYSAGRWN
-671 DAAAAWEGIYDTGIN
+671 DAAVAWEGIYDAGIRGS
-686 NPEIYYNLANAYFKD
+686 ELYYNLASAYFKL

-706 AILFYERALKVDP
+706 AILFYERALKEDP

-732 SMTQDRIEDVP
+732 GMTQDRIEDVP
-743 EFILKTWMRKVKYLL
+743 EFILKTWIKKATYLF
-758 SSDFWA
+758 SSDLWA
-764 VLSLVFFAAT
+764 VLSILFFAGA
-774 LALLLLFLMGSSSRA
+774 LALLLLFLLGSSSGA
-789 RRTGFFTGLATLL
+789 RRTGFFTGIAALL
-802 LAIFCFA
+802 IAVFCFA
-809 FATSQKADASRKDEA
+809 SASSQRADASRKDEA

-835 SPSGEAAKDLFIL
+835 SPSSDSAKDLFIL

-855 LLDEV
+855 ILDEV
-860 GGWMNVELSD
+860 DLWMNIELSD

>member
-1 MKRIIAALIASLYA
+1 MKRIITALIVALYA
-15 IAAFAQTSISVDVHK
+15 TAAFAQTSISVDAHK

-45 GEHSPSE
+45 GENSPSN
-52 FSWNPGDDFQLV
+52 FTWSPGDDFQLV
-64 WGPQR
+64 WGPQK

-74 VSIVNGKVSKSSTTK
+74 VSIVNGKVSKSSK
-89 YTYILLPKKTGTFT
+89 SSFTYILLPKKTGTFT
-103 LPSATAKVKGETISS
+103 LPAATATVKGETISS
-118 HVVTIQVVSDGA
+118 KSITIQVVQNGA
-130 GQSSSGSSSSS
+130 GQSSGSSSSS
-141 GGNRSSSG
+141 GGSGSSSSG
-149 GSSSDLG
+149 SGSSS
-156 SSSAS
+156 SREAAS
-161 SASDADV
+161 GEDV

-217 TPTNIEFHRESLGD
+217 TPSNIEFHRESLGD
-231 NIYNVALLRRYVIIP
+231 NIYNAAVLRRYVIIP
-246 QKSGT
+246 QKSGN

-259 VCLINVPR
+259 VCLINVLR

-294 PVTVK
+294 AVTVK
-299 VSPLPAGAPS
+299 VSPLPAGAPA
-309 SFSGGVGSYSI
+309 SFSGGVGNYSI
-320 SAHLSKDSLKVHDAA
+320 SARLSKDSLKVHDAA

-366 KTTQNTDKSGTS
+366 KTTQNTDKSGTT

-388 PRSYGDYTLPPLKYS
+388 PRSYGDFTLPPLKYS

-419 LRIKVAKGNQAATTT
+419 LRIKVAKGNQTATTT
-434 LESGQNALT
+434 LEPGQNQLT

-452 SEDIRFI
+452 GEDIRFI

-465 FSSDRG
+465 FTEDKG
-471 FFVGRPSYWIIL
+471 FLVGRPLYWIIL
-483 AIVAIAAFVV
+483 ALLALAAFAI
-493 WLAMRK
+493 WLTMRK

-511 NKKATKMALRRLKLA
+511 NRKATKMALKRLKLA
-526 GEMMSNGLQTAFYE
+526 GEFMSKGLQTAFYE

-552 KLSMDMADQNKENI
+552 KLSMDMAEQNKENI
-566 VSALTSRGISE
+566 AAALSSRGISE
-577 ALATEFTD
+577 GLANEFTD

-592 ARYAPSEGAEEM
+592 ARYAPSTGSEQMSAHYE
-604 NSQYKKAVDVI
+604 KAVDVI
-615 TAIDST
+615 TAIDSN
-621 MKKTPSST
+621 MKKTTSSP
-629 GAAALILA
+629 GAAAFLIA
-637 FALMIPSLAGA
+637 FALMIPSLSKA
-648 EPMSYPDSLWNAGVE
+648 EPMSYPDSLWNEGVA
-663 AYSEGRWR
+663 AYSAGRWN
-671 DAAAAWEGIYDTGIN
+671 DAAVAWEGIYDAGIRGS
-686 NPEIYYNLANAYFKD
+686 ELYYNLASAYFKL

-706 AILFYERALKVDP
+706 AILFYERALKEDP

-732 SMTQDRIEDVP
+732 GMTQDRIEDVP
-743 EFILKTWMRKVKYLL
+743 EFILKTWIKKATYLF
-758 SSDFWA
+758 SSDLWA
-764 VLSLVFFAAT
+764 VLSILFFAGA
-774 LALLLLFLMGSSSRA
+774 LALLLLFLLGSSSGA
-789 RRTGFFTGLATLL
+789 RRTGFFTGIVALL
-802 LAIFCFA
+802 IAVFCFA
-809 FATSQKADASRKDEA
+809 SASSQRADASRKDEA

-835 SPSGEAAKDLFIL
+835 SPSSDSAKDLFIL

-855 LLDEV
+855 ILDEV
-860 GGWMNVELSD
+860 DLWMNIELSD

>member
-1 MKRIIAALIASLYA
+1 MKRIITALIVALYA
-15 IAAFAQTSISVDVHK
+15 TAAFAQTSISVDAHK

-45 GEHSPSE
+45 GENSPSN
-52 FSWNPGDDFQLV
+52 FTWSPGDDFQLV
-64 WGPQR
+64 WGPQK

-74 VSIVNGKVSKSSTTK
+74 VSIINGKVSKSSK
-89 YTYILLPKKTGTFT
+89 SSFTYILLPKKTGTFT
-103 LPSATAKVKGETISS
+103 LPAATATVKGETISS
-118 HVVTIQVVSDGA
+118 KSITIQVVQNGA
-130 GQSSSGSSSSS
+130 GQSSGSSSSS
-141 GGNRSSSG
+141 GGSGSSSSG
-149 GSSSDLG
+149 SGSSS
-156 SSSAS
+156 SREAAS
-161 SASDADV
+161 GEDV

-217 TPTNIEFHRESLGD
+217 TPSNIEFHRESLGD
-231 NIYNVALLRRYVIIP
+231 NIYNAAVLRRYVIIP
-246 QKSGT
+246 QKSGN

-259 VCLINVPR
+259 VCLINVLR

-294 PVTVK
+294 AVTVK
-299 VSPLPAGAPS
+299 VSPLPAGAPA
-309 SFSGGVGSYSI
+309 SFSGGVGNYSI
-320 SAHLSKDSLKVHDAA
+320 SARLSKDSLKVHDAA

-366 KTTQNTDKSGTS
+366 KTTQNTDKSGTT

-388 PRSYGDYTLPPLKYS
+388 PRSYGDFTLPPLKYS

-419 LRIKVAKGNQAATTT
+419 LRIKVAKGNQTATTT
-434 LESGQNALT
+434 LEPGQNQLT

-452 SEDIRFI
+452 GEDIRFI

-465 FSSDRG
+465 FSEDKG
-471 FFVGRPSYWIIL
+471 FFVGRPLYWIIL
-483 AIVAIAAFVV
+483 ALLALAAFAI
-493 WLAMRK
+493 WLTMRK

-511 NKKATKMALRRLKLA
+511 NRKATKMALKRLKLA
-526 GEMMSNGLQTAFYE
+526 GEFMSKGLQTAFYE

-552 KLSMDMADQNKENI
+552 KLSMDMAEQNKENI
-566 VSALTSRGISE
+566 AAALASRGISE
-577 ALATEFTD
+577 GLANEFTD

-592 ARYAPSEGAEEM
+592 ARYAPSTGSEQMSAHYE
-604 NSQYKKAVDVI
+604 KAVDVI
-615 TAIDST
+615 TAIDSN
-621 MKKTPSST
+621 MKKTTSSP
-629 GAAALILA
+629 GAAAFLIA
-637 FALMIPSLAGA
+637 FALMIPSLSKA
-648 EPMSYPDSLWNAGVE
+648 EPMSYPDSLWNEGVA
-663 AYSEGRWR
+663 AYSAGRWN
-671 DAAAAWEGIYDTGIN
+671 DAAVAWEGIYDAGIRGS
-686 NPEIYYNLANAYFKD
+686 ELYYNLASAYFKL

-706 AILFYERALKVDP
+706 AILFYERALKEDP

-732 SMTQDRIEDVP
+732 GMTQDRIEDVP
-743 EFILKTWMRKVKYLL
+743 EFILKTWIKKATYLF
-758 SSDFWA
+758 SSDLWA
-764 VLSLVFFAAT
+764 VLSILFFAGA
-774 LALLLLFLMGSSSRA
+774 LALLLLFLLGSSSGA
-789 RRTGFFTGLATLL
+789 RRTGFFTGIAALL
-802 LAIFCFA
+802 IAVFCFA
-809 FATSQKADASRKDEA
+809 SASSQRADASRKDEA

-835 SPSGEAAKDLFIL
+835 SPSSDSAKDLFIL

-855 LLDEV
+855 ILDEV
-860 GGWMNVELSD
+860 DLWMNIELSD

>member
-1 MKRIIAALIASLYA
+1 MKRIITALIVALYA
-15 IAAFAQTSISVDVHK
+15 TAAFAQTSISVDAHK

-45 GEHSPSE
+45 GENSPSN
-52 FSWNPGDDFQLV
+52 FTWSPGDDFQLV
-64 WGPQR
+64 WGPQK

-74 VSIVNGKVSKSSTTK
+74 VSIVNGKVSKSSK
-89 YTYILLPKKTGTFT
+89 SSFTYILLPKKTGTFT
-103 LPSATAKVKGETISS
+103 LPAATATVKGETISS
-118 HVVTIQVVSDGA
+118 KSITIQVVQNGA
-130 GQSSSGSSSSS
+130 GQSSGSSSSS
-141 GGNRSSSG
+141 GGSGSSSSG
-149 GSSSDLG
+149 SGSSS
-156 SSSAS
+156 SREAAS
-161 SASDADV
+161 GEDV

-217 TPTNIEFHRESLGD
+217 TPSNIEFHRESLGD
-231 NIYNVALLRRYVIIP
+231 NIYNAAVLRRYVIIP
-246 QKSGT
+246 QKSGN

-259 VCLINVPR
+259 VCLINVLR

-294 PVTVK
+294 AVTVK
-299 VSPLPAGAPS
+299 VSPLPAGAPA
-309 SFSGGVGSYSI
+309 SFSGGVGNYSI
-320 SAHLSKDSLKVHDAA
+320 SARLSKDSLKVHDAA

-366 KTTQNTDKSGTS
+366 KTTQNTDKSGTT

-388 PRSYGDYTLPPLKYS
+388 PRSYGDFTLPPLKYS

-419 LRIKVAKGNQAATTT
+419 LRIKVAKGNQTATTT
-434 LESGQNALT
+434 LEPGQNQLT

-452 SEDIRFI
+452 GEDIRFI

-465 FSSDRG
+465 FSEDKG
-471 FFVGRPSYWIIL
+471 FFVGRPLYWIIL
-483 AIVAIAAFVV
+483 ALLALAAFAI
-493 WLAMRK
+493 WLTMRK

-511 NKKATKMALRRLKLA
+511 NRKATKMALKRLKLA
-526 GEMMSNGLQTAFYE
+526 GEFMSKGLQTAFYE

-552 KLSMDMADQNKENI
+552 KLSMDMAEQNKENI
-566 VSALTSRGISE
+566 AAALASRGISE
-577 ALATEFTD
+577 GLANEFTD

-592 ARYAPSEGAEEM
+592 ARYAPSTGSEQMSAHYE
-604 NSQYKKAVDVI
+604 KAVDVI
-615 TAIDST
+615 TAIDSN
-621 MKKTPSST
+621 MKKTTSSP
-629 GAAALILA
+629 GAAAFLIA
-637 FALMIPSLAGA
+637 FALMIPSLSKA
-648 EPMSYPDSLWNAGVE
+648 EPMSYPDSLWNEGVA
-663 AYSEGRWR
+663 AYSAGRWN
-671 DAAAAWEGIYDTGIN
+671 DAAVAWEGIYDAGIRGS
-686 NPEIYYNLANAYFKD
+686 ELYYNLASAYFKL

-706 AILFYERALKVDP
+706 AILFYERALKGDP

-732 SMTQDRIEDVP
+732 GMTQDRIEDVP
-743 EFILKTWMRKVKYLL
+743 EFILKTWIKKATYLF
-758 SSDFWA
+758 SSDLWA
-764 VLSLVFFAAT
+764 VLSILFFAGA
-774 LALLLLFLMGSSSRA
+774 LALLLLFLLGSSSGA
-789 RRTGFFTGLATLL
+789 RRTGFFTGIAALL
-802 LAIFCFA
+802 IAVFCFA
-809 FATSQKADASRKDEA
+809 SASSQRADASRKDEA

-835 SPSGEAAKDLFIL
+835 SPSSDSAKDLFIL

-855 LLDEV
+855 ILDEV
-860 GGWMNVELSD
+860 DLWMNIELSD

>member
-1 MKRIIAALIASLYA
+1 MKRIITALIVALYA
-15 IAAFAQTSISVDVHK
+15 TAAFAQTSISVDAHK

-45 GEHSPSE
+45 GENSPSN
-52 FSWNPGDDFQLV
+52 FTWSPGDDFQLV
-64 WGPQR
+64 WGPQK

-74 VSIVNGKVSKSSTTK
+74 VSIVNGKVSKSSK
-89 YTYILLPKKTGTFT
+89 SSFTYILLPKKTGTFT
-103 LPSATAKVKGETISS
+103 LPAATATVKGETISS
-118 HVVTIQVVSDGA
+118 KSITIQVVQNGA
-130 GQSSSGSSSSS
+130 GQSSGSSSSS
-141 GGNRSSSG
+141 GGSGSSSSG
-149 GSSSDLG
+149 SGSSSSRDA
-156 SSSAS
+156 AS
-161 SASDADV
+161 GEDV

-217 TPTNIEFHRESLGD
+217 TPSNIEFHRESLGD
-231 NIYNVALLRRYVIIP
+231 NIYNAAVLRRYVIIP
-246 QKSGT
+246 QKSGN

-259 VCLINVPR
+259 VCLINVLR

-299 VSPLPAGAPS
+299 VSPLPAGAPA
-309 SFSGGVGSYSI
+309 SFSGGVGNYSI
-320 SAHLSKDSLKVHDAA
+320 SARLSKDSLKVHDAA

-366 KTTQNTDKSGTS
+366 KTTQNTDKSGTT

-388 PRSYGDYTLPPLKYS
+388 PRSYGDFTLPPLKYS

-419 LRIKVAKGNQAATTT
+419 LRIKVAKGNQTATTT
-434 LESGQNALT
+434 LEPGQNQLT

-452 SEDIRFI
+452 GEDIRFI

-465 FSSDRG
+465 FTEDKG
-471 FFVGRPSYWIIL
+471 FLVGRPLYWIIL
-483 AIVAIAAFVV
+483 ALLALAAFAI
-493 WLAMRK
+493 WLTMRK

-511 NKKATKMALRRLKLA
+511 NRKATKMALKRLKLA
-526 GEMMSNGLQTAFYE
+526 GEFMSKGLQTAFYE

-552 KLSMDMADQNKENI
+552 KLSMDMAEQNKENI
-566 VSALTSRGISE
+566 AAALASRGISE
-577 ALATEFTD
+577 GLANEFTD

-592 ARYAPSEGAEEM
+592 ARYAPSTGSEQMSAHYE
-604 NSQYKKAVDVI
+604 KAVDVI
-615 TAIDST
+615 TAIDSN
-621 MKKTPSST
+621 MKKTTSSP
-629 GAAALILA
+629 GAAAFLIA
-637 FALMIPSLAGA
+637 FALMIPSLSKA
-648 EPMSYPDSLWNAGVE
+648 EPMSYPDSLWNEGVA
-663 AYSEGRWR
+663 AYSAGRWN
-671 DAAAAWEGIYDTGIN
+671 DAAVAWEGIYDAGIRGS
-686 NPEIYYNLANAYFKD
+686 ELYYNLASAYFKL

-706 AILFYERALKVDP
+706 AILFYERALKEDP

-732 SMTQDRIEDVP
+732 GMTQDRIEDVP
-743 EFILKTWMRKVKYLL
+743 EFILKTWIKKATYLF
-758 SSDFWA
+758 SSDLWA
-764 VLSLVFFAAT
+764 VLSILFFAGA
-774 LALLLLFLMGSSSRA
+774 LALLLLFLLGSSSGA
-789 RRTGFFTGLATLL
+789 RRTGFFTGIAALL
-802 LAIFCFA
+802 IAVFCFA
-809 FATSQKADASRKDEA
+809 SASSQRADASRKDEA

-835 SPSGEAAKDLFIL
+835 SPSSDSAKDLFIL

-855 LLDEV
+855 ILDEV
-860 GGWMNVELSD
+860 DLWMNIELSD

>member
-1 MKRIIAALIASLYA
+1 MKRIITALIVALYA
-15 IAAFAQTSISVDVHK
+15 TAAFAQTSISVDAHK

-45 GEHSPSE
+45 GENSPSN
-52 FSWNPGDDFQLV
+52 FTWSPGDDFQLV
-64 WGPQR
+64 WGPQK

-74 VSIVNGKVSKSSTTK
+74 VSIVNGKVSKSSK
-89 YTYILLPKKTGTFT
+89 SSFTYILLPKKTGTFT
-103 LPSATAKVKGETISS
+103 LPAATATVKGETISS
-118 HVVTIQVVSDGA
+118 KSITIQVVQNGA
-130 GQSSSGSSSSS
+130 GQSSGSSSSS
-141 GGNRSSSG
+141 GGSGSSSSG
-149 GSSSDLG
+149 SGSSS
-156 SSSAS
+156 SREAAS
-161 SASDADV
+161 GEDV

-217 TPTNIEFHRESLGD
+217 TPSNIEFHRESLGD
-231 NIYNVALLRRYVIIP
+231 NIYNAAVLRRYVIIP
-246 QKSGT
+246 QKSGN

-259 VCLINVPR
+259 VCLINVLR
-267 PGRSSGSIFDSFFG
+267 PGSSSGSIFDSFFG

-294 PVTVK
+294 AVTVK
-299 VSPLPAGAPS
+299 VSPLPAGAPA
-309 SFSGGVGSYSI
+309 SFSGGVGNYSI
-320 SAHLSKDSLKVHDAA
+320 SARLSKDSLKVHDAA

-366 KTTQNTDKSGTS
+366 KTTQNTDKSGTT

-388 PRSYGDYTLPPLKYS
+388 PRSYGDFTLPPLKYS

-419 LRIKVAKGNQAATTT
+419 LRIKVAKGNQTATTT
-434 LESGQNALT
+434 LEPGQNQLT

-452 SEDIRFI
+452 GEDIRFI

-465 FSSDRG
+465 FSEDKG
-471 FFVGRPSYWIIL
+471 FFVGRPLYWIIL
-483 AIVAIAAFVV
+483 ALLALAAFAI
-493 WLAMRK
+493 WLTMRK

-511 NKKATKMALRRLKLA
+511 NRKATKMALKRLKLA
-526 GEMMSNGLQTAFYE
+526 GEFMSKGLQTAFYE

-552 KLSMDMADQNKENI
+552 KLSMDMAEQNKENI
-566 VSALTSRGISE
+566 AAALASRGISE
-577 ALATEFTD
+577 GLANEFTD

-592 ARYAPSEGAEEM
+592 ARYAPSTGSEQMSAHYE
-604 NSQYKKAVDVI
+604 KAVDVI
-615 TAIDST
+615 TAIDSN
-621 MKKTPSST
+621 MKKTTSSP
-629 GAAALILA
+629 GAAAFLIA
-637 FALMIPSLAGA
+637 FALMIPSLSKA
-648 EPMSYPDSLWNAGVE
+648 EPMSYPDSLWIEGVA
-663 AYSEGRWR
+663 AYSAGRWN
-671 DAAAAWEGIYDTGIN
+671 DAAVAWEGIYDAGIRGS
-686 NPEIYYNLANAYFKD
+686 ELYYNLASAYFKL

-706 AILFYERALKVDP
+706 AILFYERALKEDP

-732 SMTQDRIEDVP
+732 GMTQDRIEDVP
-743 EFILKTWMRKVKYLL
+743 EFILKTWIKKATYLF
-758 SSDFWA
+758 SSDLWA
-764 VLSLVFFAAT
+764 VLSILFFAGA
-774 LALLLLFLMGSSSRA
+774 LALLLLFLLGSSSGA
-789 RRTGFFTGLATLL
+789 RRTGFFTGIAALL
-802 LAIFCFA
+802 IAVFCFA
-809 FATSQKADASRKDEA
+809 AASSQRADASRKDEA

-835 SPSGEAAKDLFIL
+835 SPSSDSAKDLFIL

-855 LLDEV
+855 ILDEV
-860 GGWMNVELSD
+860 DLWMNIELSD

>member
-1 MKRIIAALIASLYA
+1 MKRIITALIVALYA
-15 IAAFAQTSISVDVHK
+15 TAAFAQTSISVDAHK

-45 GEHSPSE
+45 GENSPSN
-52 FSWNPGDDFQLV
+52 FTWSPGDDFQLV
-64 WGPQR
+64 WGPQK

-74 VSIVNGKVSKSSTTK
+74 VSIVNGKVSKSSK
-89 YTYILLPKKTGTFT
+89 SSFTYILLPKKTGTFT
-103 LPSATAKVKGETISS
+103 LPAATATVKGETISS
-118 HVVTIQVVSDGA
+118 KSITIQVVQNGA
-130 GQSSSGSSSSS
+130 GQSSGSSSSS
-141 GGNRSSSG
+141 GGSGSSSSG
-149 GSSSDLG
+149 SGSSSSRDA
-156 SSSAS
+156 AS
-161 SASDADV
+161 GEDV

-217 TPTNIEFHRESLGD
+217 TPSNIEFHRESLGD
-231 NIYNVALLRRYVIIP
+231 NIYNAAVLRRYVIIP
-246 QKSGT
+246 QKSGN

-259 VCLINVPR
+259 VCLINVLR

-294 PVTVK
+294 AVTVK
-299 VSPLPAGAPS
+299 VSPLPAGAPA
-309 SFSGGVGSYSI
+309 SFSGGVGNYSI
-320 SAHLSKDSLKVHDAA
+320 SARLSKDSLKVHDAA

-366 KTTQNTDKSGTS
+366 KTTQNTDKSGTT

-388 PRSYGDYTLPPLKYS
+388 PRSYGDFTLPPLKYS

-419 LRIKVAKGNQAATTT
+419 LRIKVAKGNQTATTT
-434 LESGQNALT
+434 LEPGQNQLT

-452 SEDIRFI
+452 GEDIRFI

-465 FSSDRG
+465 FTEDKG
-471 FFVGRPSYWIIL
+471 FLVGRPLYWIIL
-483 AIVAIAAFVV
+483 ALLALAAFAI
-493 WLAMRK
+493 WLTMRK

-511 NKKATKMALRRLKLA
+511 NRKATKMALKRLKLA
-526 GEMMSNGLQTAFYE
+526 GEFMSKGLQTAFYE

-552 KLSMDMADQNKENI
+552 KLSMDMAEQNKENI
-566 VSALTSRGISE
+566 AAALASRGISE
-577 ALATEFTD
+577 GLANEFTD

-592 ARYAPSEGAEEM
+592 ARYAPSTGSEQMSAHYE
-604 NSQYKKAVDVI
+604 KAVDVI
-615 TAIDST
+615 TAIDSN
-621 MKKTPSST
+621 MKKTTSSP
-629 GAAALILA
+629 GAAAFLIA
-637 FALMIPSLAGA
+637 FALMIPSLSKA
-648 EPMSYPDSLWNAGVE
+648 EPMSYPDSLWNEGVA
-663 AYSEGRWR
+663 AYSAGRWN
-671 DAAAAWEGIYDTGIN
+671 DAAVAWEGIYDAGIRGS
-686 NPEIYYNLANAYFKD
+686 ELYYNLASAYFKL

-706 AILFYERALKVDP
+706 AILFYERALKEDP

-732 SMTQDRIEDVP
+732 GMTQDRIEDVP
-743 EFILKTWMRKVKYLL
+743 EFILKTWIKKATYLF
-758 SSDFWA
+758 SSDLWA
-764 VLSLVFFAAT
+764 VLSILFFAGA
-774 LALLLLFLMGSSSRA
+774 LALLLLFLLGSSSGA
-789 RRTGFFTGLATLL
+789 RRTGFFTGIAALL
-802 LAIFCFA
+802 IAVFCFA
-809 FATSQKADASRKDEA
+809 SASSQRADASRKDEA

-835 SPSGEAAKDLFIL
+835 SPSSDSAKDLFIL

-855 LLDEV
+855 ILDEV
-860 GGWMNVELSD
+860 DLWMNIELSD

>member
-1 MKRIIAALIASLYA
+1 MKRIITALIVALYA
-15 IAAFAQTSISVDVHK
+15 TAAFAQTSISVDAHK

-45 GEHSPSE
+45 GENSPSN
-52 FSWNPGDDFQLV
+52 FTWSPGDDFQLV
-64 WGPQR
+64 WGPQK

-74 VSIVNGKVSKSSTTK
+74 VSIVNGKVSKSSK
-89 YTYILLPKKTGTFT
+89 SSFTYILLPKKTGTFT
-103 LPSATAKVKGETISS
+103 LPAATATVKGETISS
-118 HVVTIQVVSDGA
+118 KSITIQVVQNGA
-130 GQSSSGSSSSS
+130 GQSSGSSSSS
-141 GGNRSSSG
+141 GGSGSSSSG
-149 GSSSDLG
+149 SGSSS
-156 SSSAS
+156 SREAAS
-161 SASDADV
+161 GEDV

-217 TPTNIEFHRESLGD
+217 TPSNIEFHRESLGD
-231 NIYNVALLRRYVIIP
+231 NIYNAAVLRRYVIIP
-246 QKSGT
+246 QKSGN

-259 VCLINVPR
+259 VCLINVLR
-267 PGRSSGSIFDSFFG
+267 PGSSSGSIFDSFFG

-294 PVTVK
+294 AVTVK
-299 VSPLPAGAPS
+299 VSPLPAGAPA
-309 SFSGGVGSYSI
+309 SFSGGVGNYSI
-320 SAHLSKDSLKVHDAA
+320 SARLSKDSLKVHDAA

-366 KTTQNTDKSGTS
+366 KTTQNTDKSGTT

-388 PRSYGDYTLPPLKYS
+388 PRSYGDFTLPPLKYS

-419 LRIKVAKGNQAATTT
+419 LRIKVAKGNQTATTT
-434 LESGQNALT
+434 LEPGQNQLT

-452 SEDIRFI
+452 GEDIRFI

-465 FSSDRG
+465 FTEDKG
-471 FFVGRPSYWIIL
+471 FLVGRPLYWIIL
-483 AIVAIAAFVV
+483 ALLALAAFAI

-511 NKKATKMALRRLKLA
+511 NRKATKMALKRLKLA
-526 GEMMSNGLQTAFYE
+526 GEFMSKGLQTAFYE

-552 KLSMDMADQNKENI
+552 KLSMDMAEQNKENI
-566 VSALTSRGISE
+566 AAALASRCISE
-577 ALATEFTD
+577 DLANEFTD
-585 LLDACEY
+585 LLDECEY
-592 ARYAPSEGAEEM
+592 ARYAPSTGSEQMSAHYE
-604 NSQYKKAVDVI
+604 KAVDVI
-615 TAIDST
+615 TAIDSN
-621 MKKTPSST
+621 MKKTTSSP
-629 GAAALILA
+629 GASAFLIA
-637 FALMIPSLAGA
+637 FALMIPSLSKA
-648 EPMSYPDSLWNAGVE
+648 EPMSYPDSLWNEGVA
-663 AYSEGRWR
+663 AYSAGRWN
-671 DAAAAWEGIYDTGIN
+671 DAAVAWEGIYDAGIRGS
-686 NPEIYYNLANAYFKD
+686 ELYYNLASAYFKL

-706 AILFYERALKVDP
+706 AILFYERALKEDP

-732 SMTQDRIEDVP
+732 GMTQDRIEDVP
-743 EFILKTWMRKVKYLL
+743 EFILKTWIKKATYLF
-758 SSDFWA
+758 SSDLWA
-764 VLSLVFFAAT
+764 VLSILFFAGA
-774 LALLLLFLMGSSSRA
+774 LALLLLFLLGSSSGA
-789 RRTGFFTGLATLL
+789 RRTGFFTGIAALL
-802 LAIFCFA
+802 IAVFCFA
-809 FATSQKADASRKDEA
+809 SASSQRADASRKDEA

-835 SPSGEAAKDLFIL
+835 SPSSDSAKDLFIL

-855 LLDEV
+855 ILDEV
-860 GGWMNVELSD
+860 DLWMNIELSD

>member
-1 MKRIIAALIASLYA
+1 MKRIITALIVALYA
-15 IAAFAQTSISVDVHK
+15 TAAFAQTSISVDAHK

-45 GEHSPSE
+45 GENSPSN
-52 FSWNPGDDFQLV
+52 FTWSPGDDFQLV
-64 WGPQR
+64 WGPQK

-74 VSIVNGKVSKSSTTK
+74 VSIVNGKVSKSSK
-89 YTYILLPKKTGTFT
+89 SSFTYILLPKKTGTFT
-103 LPSATAKVKGETISS
+103 LPAATATVKGETISS
-118 HVVTIQVVSDGA
+118 KSITIQVVQNGA
-130 GQSSSGSSSSS
+130 GQSSGSSSSS
-141 GGNRSSSG
+141 GGSGSSSSG
-149 GSSSDLG
+149 SGSSS
-156 SSSAS
+156 SREAAS
-161 SASDADV
+161 GEDV

-217 TPTNIEFHRESLGD
+217 TPSNIEFHRESLGD
-231 NIYNVALLRRYVIIP
+231 NIYNAAALRRYVIIP
-246 QKSGT
+246 QKSGN

-259 VCLINVPR
+259 VCLINVLR

-294 PVTVK
+294 AVTVK
-299 VSPLPAGAPS
+299 VSPLPAGAPA
-309 SFSGGVGSYSI
+309 SFSGGVGNYSI
-320 SAHLSKDSLKVHDAA
+320 SARLSKDSLKVHDAA

-366 KTTQNTDKSGTS
+366 KTTQNTDKSGTT

-388 PRSYGDYTLPPLKYS
+388 PRSYGDFTLPPLKYS

-419 LRIKVAKGNQAATTT
+419 LRIKVAKGNQTATTT
-434 LESGQNALT
+434 LEPGQNQLT

-452 SEDIRFI
+452 GEDIRFI

-465 FSSDRG
+465 FTEDKG
-471 FFVGRPSYWIIL
+471 FLVGRPLYWIIL
-483 AIVAIAAFVV
+483 ALLALAAFAI
-493 WLAMRK
+493 WLTMRK

-511 NKKATKMALRRLKLA
+511 NRKATKMALKRLKLA
-526 GEMMSNGLQTAFYE
+526 GEFMSKGLQTAFYE

-552 KLSMDMADQNKENI
+552 KLSMDMAEQNKENI
-566 VSALTSRGISE
+566 AAALASRGISE
-577 ALATEFTD
+577 GLANEFTD

-592 ARYAPSEGAEEM
+592 ARYAPSTGSEQMSAHYE
-604 NSQYKKAVDVI
+604 KAVDVI
-615 TAIDST
+615 TAIDSN
-621 MKKTPSST
+621 MKKTTSSP
-629 GAAALILA
+629 GAAAFLIA
-637 FALMIPSLAGA
+637 FALMIPSLSKA
-648 EPMSYPDSLWNAGVE
+648 EPMSYPDSLWNEGVA
-663 AYSEGRWR
+663 AYSAGRWN
-671 DAAAAWEGIYDTGIN
+671 DAAVAWEGIYDAGIRGS
-686 NPEIYYNLANAYFKD
+686 ELYYNLASAYFKL

-706 AILFYERALKVDP
+706 AILFYERALKEDP

-732 SMTQDRIEDVP
+732 GMTQDRIEDVP
-743 EFILKTWMRKVKYLL
+743 EFILKTWIKKATYLF
-758 SSDFWA
+758 SSDLWA
-764 VLSLVFFAAT
+764 VLSILFFAGA
-774 LALLLLFLMGSSSRA
+774 LALLLLFLLGSSSGA
-789 RRTGFFTGLATLL
+789 RRTGFFTGIAALL
-802 LAIFCFA
+802 IAVFCFA
-809 FATSQKADASRKDEA
+809 SASSQRADASRKDEA

-835 SPSGEAAKDLFIL
+835 SPSSDSAKDLFIL

-855 LLDEV
+855 ILDEV
-860 GGWMNVELSD
+860 DLWMNIELSD

>member
-1 MKRIIAALIASLYA
+1 MKRIITALIVALYA
-15 IAAFAQTSISVDVHK
+15 TAAFAQTSISVDAHK

-45 GEHSPSE
+45 GENSPSN
-52 FSWNPGDDFQLV
+52 FTWSPGDDFQLV
-64 WGPQR
+64 WGPQK

-74 VSIVNGKVSKSSTTK
+74 VSIVNGKVSKSSK
-89 YTYILLPKKTGTFT
+89 SSFTYILLPKKTGTFT
-103 LPSATAKVKGETISS
+103 LPAATATVKGETISS
-118 HVVTIQVVSDGA
+118 KSITIQVVQNGA
-130 GQSSSGSSSSS
+130 GQSSGSSSSS
-141 GGNRSSSG
+141 GGSGSSSSG
-149 GSSSDLG
+149 SGSSSSRDA
-156 SSSAS
+156 AS
-161 SASDADV
+161 GEDV

-217 TPTNIEFHRESLGD
+217 TPSNIEFHRESLGD
-231 NIYNVALLRRYVIIP
+231 NIYNAAVLRRYVIIP
-246 QKSGT
+246 QKSGN

-259 VCLINVPR
+259 VCLINVLR

-294 PVTVK
+294 AVTVK
-299 VSPLPAGAPS
+299 VSPLPAGAPA
-309 SFSGGVGSYSI
+309 SFSGGVGNYSI
-320 SAHLSKDSLKVHDAA
+320 SARLSKDSLKVHDAA

-366 KTTQNTDKSGTS
+366 KTTQNTDKSGTT

-388 PRSYGDYTLPPLKYS
+388 PRSYGDFTLPPLKYS

-419 LRIKVAKGNQAATTT
+419 LRIKVAKGNQTATTT
-434 LESGQNALT
+434 LEPGQNQLT

-452 SEDIRFI
+452 GEDIRFI

-465 FSSDRG
+465 FTEDKG
-471 FFVGRPSYWIIL
+471 FLVGRPLYWIIL
-483 AIVAIAAFVV
+483 ALLALAAFAI
-493 WLAMRK
+493 WLTMRK

-511 NKKATKMALRRLKLA
+511 NRKATKMALKRLKLA
-526 GEMMSNGLQTAFYE
+526 GEFMSKGLQTAFYE

-552 KLSMDMADQNKENI
+552 KLSMDMAEQNKENI
-566 VSALTSRGISE
+566 AAALASRGISE
-577 ALATEFTD
+577 GLANEFTD
-585 LLDACEY
+585 LLDACEF
-592 ARYAPSEGAEEM
+592 ARYAPSTGSEQMSAHYE
-604 NSQYKKAVDVI
+604 KAVDVI
-615 TAIDST
+615 TAIDSN
-621 MKKTPSST
+621 MKKTTSSP
-629 GAAALILA
+629 GAAAFLIA
-637 FALMIPSLAGA
+637 FALMIPSLSKA
-648 EPMSYPDSLWNAGVE
+648 EPMSYPDSLWNEGVA
-663 AYSEGRWR
+663 AYSAGRWN
-671 DAAAAWEGIYDTGIN
+671 DAAVAWEGIYDAGIRGS
-686 NPEIYYNLANAYFKD
+686 ELYYNLASAYFKL

-706 AILFYERALKVDP
+706 AILFYERALKEDP

-732 SMTQDRIEDVP
+732 GMTQDRIEDVP
-743 EFILKTWMRKVKYLL
+743 EFILKTWIKKATYLF
-758 SSDFWA
+758 SSDLWA
-764 VLSLVFFAAT
+764 VLSILFFAGA
-774 LALLLLFLMGSSSRA
+774 LALLLLFLLGSSSGA
-789 RRTGFFTGLATLL
+789 RRTGFFTGIAALL
-802 LAIFCFA
+802 IAVFCFA
-809 FATSQKADASRKDEA
+809 SASSQRADASRKDEA

-835 SPSGEAAKDLFIL
+835 SPSSDSAKDLFIL

-855 LLDEV
+855 ILDEV
-860 GGWMNVELSD
+860 DLWMNIELSD

>member
-1 MKRIIAALIASLYA
+1 MKRIITALIVALYA
-15 IAAFAQTSISVDVHK
+15 TAAFAQTSISVDAHK

-45 GEHSPSE
+45 GENSPSN
-52 FSWNPGDDFQLV
+52 FTWSPGDDFQLV
-64 WGPQR
+64 WGPQK

-74 VSIVNGKVSKSSTTK
+74 VSIVNGKVSKSSK
-89 YTYILLPKKTGTFT
+89 SSFTYILLPKKTGTFT
-103 LPSATAKVKGETISS
+103 LPAATATVKGETISS
-118 HVVTIQVVSDGA
+118 KSITIQVVQNGA
-130 GQSSSGSSSSS
+130 GQSSGSSSSS
-141 GGNRSSSG
+141 GGSGSSSSG
-149 GSSSDLG
+149 SGSSS
-156 SSSAS
+156 SREAAS
-161 SASDADV
+161 GEDV

-217 TPTNIEFHRESLGD
+217 TPSNIEFHRESLGD
-231 NIYNVALLRRYVIIP
+231 NIYNAAVLRRYVIIP
-246 QKSGT
+246 QKSGN

-259 VCLINVPR
+259 VCLINVLR
-267 PGRSSGSIFDSFFG
+267 PGSSSGSIFDSFFG

-294 PVTVK
+294 AVTVK
-299 VSPLPAGAPS
+299 VSPLPAGAPA
-309 SFSGGVGSYSI
+309 SFSGGVGNYSI
-320 SAHLSKDSLKVHDAA
+320 SARLSKDSLKVHDAA

-366 KTTQNTDKSGTS
+366 KTTQNTDKSGTT

-388 PRSYGDYTLPPLKYS
+388 PRSYGDFTLPPLKYS

-419 LRIKVAKGNQAATTT
+419 LRIKVAKGNQTATTT
-434 LESGQNALT
+434 LEPGQNQLT

-452 SEDIRFI
+452 GEDIRFI

-465 FSSDRG
+465 FTEDKG
-471 FFVGRPSYWIIL
+471 FLVGRPLYWIIL
-483 AIVAIAAFVV
+483 ALLALAAFAI
-493 WLAMRK
+493 WLTMRK

-511 NKKATKMALRRLKLA
+511 NRKATKMALKRLKLA
-526 GEMMSNGLQTAFYE
+526 GEFMSKGLQTAFYE

-552 KLSMDMADQNKENI
+552 KLSMDMAEQNKENI
-566 VSALTSRGISE
+566 AAALASRGISE
-577 ALATEFTD
+577 GLANEFTD

-592 ARYAPSEGAEEM
+592 ARYAPSTGSEQMSAHYE
-604 NSQYKKAVDVI
+604 KAVDVI
-615 TAIDST
+615 TAIDSN
-621 MKKTPSST
+621 MKKTTSSP
-629 GAAALILA
+629 GAAAFLIA
-637 FALMIPSLAGA
+637 FALMIPSLSKA
-648 EPMSYPDSLWNAGVE
+648 EPMSYPDSLWNEGVA
-663 AYSEGRWR
+663 AYSAGRWN
-671 DAAAAWEGIYDTGIN
+671 DAAAAWEGIYDAGIRGS
-686 NPEIYYNLANAYFKD
+686 ELYYNLASAYFKL

-706 AILFYERALKVDP
+706 AILFYERALKEDP

-732 SMTQDRIEDVP
+732 GMTQDRIEDVP
-743 EFILKTWMRKVKYLL
+743 EFILKTWIKKATYLF
-758 SSDFWA
+758 SSDLWA
-764 VLSLVFFAAT
+764 VLSILFFAGA
-774 LALLLLFLMGSSSRA
+774 LALLLLFLLGSSSGA
-789 RRTGFFTGLATLL
+789 RRTGFFTGIAALL
-802 LAIFCFA
+802 IAVFCFA
-809 FATSQKADASRKDEA
+809 SASSQRADASRKDEA

-835 SPSGEAAKDLFIL
+835 SPSSDSAKDLFIL

-855 LLDEV
+855 ILDEV
-860 GGWMNVELSD
+860 DLWMNIELSD

>member
-1 MKRIIAALIASLYA
+1 MKRIITALIVALYA
-15 IAAFAQTSISVDVHK
+15 TAAFAQTSISVDAHK

-45 GEHSPSE
+45 GENSPSN
-52 FSWNPGDDFQLV
+52 FTWSPGDDFQLV
-64 WGPQR
+64 WGPQK

-74 VSIVNGKVSKSSTTK
+74 VSIVNGKVSKSSK
-89 YTYILLPKKTGTFT
+89 SSFTYILLPKKTGTFT
-103 LPSATAKVKGETISS
+103 LPAATATVKGETISS
-118 HVVTIQVVSDGA
+118 KSITIQVVQNGA
-130 GQSSSGSSSSS
+130 GQSSGSSSSS
-141 GGNRSSSG
+141 GGSGSSSSG
-149 GSSSDLG
+149 SGSSSSREAVSG
-156 SSSAS
+156 E
-161 SASDADV
+161 DV

-217 TPTNIEFHRESLGD
+217 TPSNIEFHRESLGD
-231 NIYNVALLRRYVIIP
+231 NIYNAAVLRRYVIIP
-246 QKSGT
+246 QKSGN

-259 VCLINVPR
+259 VCLINVLR

-294 PVTVK
+294 AVTVK
-299 VSPLPAGAPS
+299 VSPLPAGAPA
-309 SFSGGVGSYSI
+309 SFSGGVGNYSI
-320 SAHLSKDSLKVHDAA
+320 SARLSKDSLKVHDAA

-366 KTTQNTDKSGTS
+366 KTTQNTDKSGTT

-388 PRSYGDYTLPPLKYS
+388 PRSYGDFTLPPLKYS

-419 LRIKVAKGNQAATTT
+419 LRIKVAKGNQTATTT
-434 LESGQNALT
+434 LEPGQNQLT

-452 SEDIRFI
+452 GEDIRFI

-465 FSSDRG
+465 FTEDKG
-471 FFVGRPSYWIIL
+471 FLVGRPLYWIIL
-483 AIVAIAAFVV
+483 ALLALAAFAI
-493 WLAMRK
+493 WLTMRK

-511 NKKATKMALRRLKLA
+511 NRKATKMALKRLKLA
-526 GEMMSNGLQTAFYE
+526 GEFMSKGLQTAFYE

-552 KLSMDMADQNKENI
+552 KLSMDMAEQNKENI
-566 VSALTSRGISE
+566 AAALASRGISE
-577 ALATEFTD
+577 GLANEFTD

-592 ARYAPSEGAEEM
+592 ARYAPSTGSEQMSAHYE
-604 NSQYKKAVDVI
+604 KAVDVI
-615 TAIDST
+615 TAIDSN
-621 MKKTPSST
+621 MKKTTSSP
-629 GAAALILA
+629 GAAAFLIA
-637 FALMIPSLAGA
+637 FALMIPSLSKA
-648 EPMSYPDSLWNAGVE
+648 EPMSYPDSLWNEGVA
-663 AYSEGRWR
+663 AYSAGRWN
-671 DAAAAWEGIYDTGIN
+671 DAAVAWEGIYDAGIRGS
-686 NPEIYYNLANAYFKD
+686 ELYYNLASAYFKL

-706 AILFYERALKVDP
+706 AILFYERALKEDP

-732 SMTQDRIEDVP
+732 GMTQDRIEDVP
-743 EFILKTWMRKVKYLL
+743 EFILKTWIKKATYLF
-758 SSDFWA
+758 SSDLWA
-764 VLSLVFFAAT
+764 VLSILFFAGA
-774 LALLLLFLMGSSSRA
+774 LALLLLFLLGSSSGA
-789 RRTGFFTGLATLL
+789 RRTGFFTGIAALL
-802 LAIFCFA
+802 IAVFCFA
-809 FATSQKADASRKDEA
+809 AASSQRADASRKDEA

-835 SPSGEAAKDLFIL
+835 SPSSDSAKDLFIL

-855 LLDEV
+855 ILDEV
-860 GGWMNVELSD
+860 DLWMNIELSD

>member
-1 MKRIIAALIASLYA
+1 MKRIITALIVALYA
-15 IAAFAQTSISVDVHK
+15 TAAFAQTSISVDAHK

-45 GEHSPSE
+45 GENSPSN
-52 FSWNPGDDFQLV
+52 FTWSPGDDFQLV
-64 WGPQR
+64 WGPQK

-74 VSIVNGKVSKSSTTK
+74 VSIVNGKVSKSSK
-89 YTYILLPKKTGTFT
+89 SSFTYILLPKKTGTFT
-103 LPSATAKVKGETISS
+103 LPAATATVKGETISS
-118 HVVTIQVVSDGA
+118 KSITIQVVQNGA
-130 GQSSSGSSSSS
+130 GQSSGSSSSS
-141 GGNRSSSG
+141 GGSGSSSSG
-149 GSSSDLG
+149 SGSSS
-156 SSSAS
+156 SREAAS
-161 SASDADV
+161 GEDV

-217 TPTNIEFHRESLGD
+217 TPSNIEFHRESLGD
-231 NIYNVALLRRYVIIP
+231 NIYNAAVLRRYVIIP
-246 QKSGT
+246 QKSGN

-259 VCLINVPR
+259 VCLINVLR

-294 PVTVK
+294 AVTVK
-299 VSPLPAGAPS
+299 VSPLPAGAPA
-309 SFSGGVGSYSI
+309 SFSGGVGNYSI
-320 SAHLSKDSLKVHDAA
+320 SARLSKDSLKVHDAA

-366 KTTQNTDKSGTS
+366 KTTQNTDKSGTT

-388 PRSYGDYTLPPLKYS
+388 PRSYGDFTLPPLKYS

-419 LRIKVAKGNQAATTT
+419 LRIKVAKGNQTATTT
-434 LESGQNALT
+434 LEPGQNQLT

-452 SEDIRFI
+452 GEDIRFI

-465 FSSDRG
+465 FTEDKG
-471 FFVGRPSYWIIL
+471 FLVGRPLYWIIL
-483 AIVAIAAFVV
+483 ALLALAAFAI
-493 WLAMRK
+493 WLTMRK

-511 NKKATKMALRRLKLA
+511 NRKATKMALKRLKLA
-526 GEMMSNGLQTAFYE
+526 GEFMSKGLQTAFYE

-552 KLSMDMADQNKENI
+552 KLSMDMAEQNKENI
-566 VSALTSRGISE
+566 AAALASRGISE
-577 ALATEFTD
+577 GLANEFTD

-592 ARYAPSEGAEEM
+592 ARYAPSTGSEQMSAHYE
-604 NSQYKKAVDVI
+604 KAVDVI
-615 TAIDST
+615 TAIDSN
-621 MKKTPSST
+621 MKKTTSSP
-629 GAAALILA
+629 GAAAFLIA
-637 FALMIPSLAGA
+637 FALMIPSLSKA
-648 EPMSYPDSLWNAGVE
+648 EPMSYPDSLWNEGVA
-663 AYSEGRWR
+663 AYSAGRWN
-671 DAAAAWEGIYDTGIN
+671 DAAVAWEGIYDAGIRGS
-686 NPEIYYNLANAYFKD
+686 ELYYNLASAYFKL

-706 AILFYERALKVDP
+706 AILFYERALKEDP

-732 SMTQDRIEDVP
+732 GMTQDRIEDVP
-743 EFILKTWMRKVKYLL
+743 EFILKTWIKKATYLF
-758 SSDFWA
+758 SSDLWA
-764 VLSLVFFAAT
+764 VLSILFFAGA
-774 LALLLLFLMGSSSRA
+774 LALLLLFLLGSSSGA
-789 RRTGFFTGLATLL
+789 RRTGFFTGIAALL
-802 LAIFCFA
+802 IAVFCFA
-809 FATSQKADASRKDEA
+809 AASSQRADASRKDEA

-835 SPSGEAAKDLFIL
+835 SPSSDSAKDLFIL

-855 LLDEV
+855 ILDEV
-860 GGWMNVELSD
+860 DLWMNIELSD

>member
-1 MKRIIAALIASLYA
+1 MKRIITALIVALYA
-15 IAAFAQTSISVDVHK
+15 TAAFAQTSISVDAHK

-45 GEHSPSE
+45 GENSPSN
-52 FSWNPGDDFQLV
+52 FTWSPGDDFQLV
-64 WGPQR
+64 WGPQK

-74 VSIVNGKVSKSSTTK
+74 VSIVNGKVSKSSK
-89 YTYILLPKKTGTFT
+89 SSFTYILLPKKTGTFT
-103 LPSATAKVKGETISS
+103 LPAATATVKGETISS
-118 HVVTIQVVSDGA
+118 KSITIQVVQNGA
-130 GQSSSGSSSSS
+130 GQSSGSSSSS
-141 GGNRSSSG
+141 GGSGSSSSG
-149 GSSSDLG
+149 SGSSS
-156 SSSAS
+156 SREAAS
-161 SASDADV
+161 GEDV

-217 TPTNIEFHRESLGD
+217 TPSNIEFHRESLGD
-231 NIYNVALLRRYVIIP
+231 NIYNAAVLRRYVIIP
-246 QKSGT
+246 QKSGN

-259 VCLINVPR
+259 VCLINVLR

-294 PVTVK
+294 AVTVK
-299 VSPLPAGAPS
+299 VSPLPAGAPA
-309 SFSGGVGSYSI
+309 SFSGGVGNYSI
-320 SAHLSKDSLKVHDAA
+320 SARLSKDSLKVHDAA

-366 KTTQNTDKSGTS
+366 KTTQNTDKSGTT

-388 PRSYGDYTLPPLKYS
+388 PRSYGDFTLPPLKYS

-419 LRIKVAKGNQAATTT
+419 LRIKVAKGNQTATTT
-434 LESGQNALT
+434 LEPGQNQLT

-452 SEDIRFI
+452 GEDIRFI

-465 FSSDRG
+465 FSEDKG
-471 FFVGRPSYWIIL
+471 FFVGRPLYWIIL
-483 AIVAIAAFVV
+483 ALLALAAFAI
-493 WLAMRK
+493 WLTMRK

-511 NKKATKMALRRLKLA
+511 NRKATKMALKRLKLA
-526 GEMMSNGLQTAFYE
+526 GEFMSKGLQTAFYE

-552 KLSMDMADQNKENI
+552 KLSMDMAEQNKENI
-566 VSALTSRGISE
+566 AAALASRGISE
-577 ALATEFTD
+577 GLANEFTD

-592 ARYAPSEGAEEM
+592 ARYAPSTGSEQMSAHYE
-604 NSQYKKAVDVI
+604 KAVDVI
-615 TAIDST
+615 TAIDSN
-621 MKKTPSST
+621 MKKTTSSP
-629 GAAALILA
+629 GAAAFLIA
-637 FALMIPSLAGA
+637 FALMIPSLSKA
-648 EPMSYPDSLWNAGVE
+648 EPMSYPDSLWNEGVA
-663 AYSEGRWR
+663 AYSAGRWN
-671 DAAAAWEGIYDTGIN
+671 DAAVAWEGIYDAGIRGS
-686 NPEIYYNLANAYFKD
+686 ELYYNLASAYFKL

-706 AILFYERALKVDP
+706 AILFYERALKEDP

-732 SMTQDRIEDVP
+732 GMTQDRIEDVP
-743 EFILKTWMRKVKYLL
+743 EFILKTWIKKATYLF
-758 SSDFWA
+758 SSDLWA
-764 VLSLVFFAAT
+764 VLSILFFAGA
-774 LALLLLFLMGSSSRA
+774 LALLLLFLLGSSSGA
-789 RRTGFFTGLATLL
+789 RRTGFFTGIAALL
-802 LAIFCFA
+802 IAVFCFA
-809 FATSQKADASRKDEA
+809 AASSQRADASRKDEA

-835 SPSGEAAKDLFIL
+835 SPSSDSAKDLFIL

-855 LLDEV
+855 ILDEV
-860 GGWMNVELSD
+860 DLWMNIELSD

>member
-1 MKRIIAALIASLYA
+1 MKRIITALIVALYA
-15 IAAFAQTSISVDVHK
+15 TAAFAQTSISVDAHK

-45 GEHSPSE
+45 GENSPSN
-52 FSWNPGDDFQLV
+52 FTWSPGDDFQLV
-64 WGPQR
+64 WGPQK

-74 VSIVNGKVSKSSTTK
+74 VSIVNGKVSKSSK
-89 YTYILLPKKTGTFT
+89 SSFTYILLPKKTGTFT
-103 LPSATAKVKGETISS
+103 LPAATATVKGETISS
-118 HVVTIQVVSDGA
+118 KSITIQVVQNGA
-130 GQSSSGSSSSS
+130 GQSSGSSSSS
-141 GGNRSSSG
+141 GGSGSSSSG
-149 GSSSDLG
+149 SGSSSSRDA
-156 SSSAS
+156 AS
-161 SASDADV
+161 GEDV

-217 TPTNIEFHRESLGD
+217 TPSNIEFHRESLGD
-231 NIYNVALLRRYVIIP
+231 NIYNAAVLRRYVIIP
-246 QKSGT
+246 QKSGN

-259 VCLINVPR
+259 VCLINVLR
-267 PGRSSGSIFDSFFG
+267 PGSSSGSIFDSFFG

-294 PVTVK
+294 AVTVK
-299 VSPLPAGAPS
+299 VSPLPAGAPA
-309 SFSGGVGSYSI
+309 SFSGGVGNYSI
-320 SAHLSKDSLKVHDAA
+320 SARLSKDSLKVHDAA

-366 KTTQNTDKSGTS
+366 KTTQNTDKSGTT

-388 PRSYGDYTLPPLKYS
+388 PRSYGDFTLPPLKYS

-419 LRIKVAKGNQAATTT
+419 LRIKVAKGNQTATTT
-434 LESGQNALT
+434 LEPGQNQLT

-452 SEDIRFI
+452 GEDIRFI

-465 FSSDRG
+465 FTEDKG
-471 FFVGRPSYWIIL
+471 FLVGRPLYWIIL
-483 AIVAIAAFVV
+483 ALLALAAFAI
-493 WLAMRK
+493 WLTMRK

-511 NKKATKMALRRLKLA
+511 NRKATKMALKRLKLA
-526 GEMMSNGLQTAFYE
+526 GEFMSKGLQTAFYE

-552 KLSMDMADQNKENI
+552 KLSMDMAEQNKENI
-566 VSALTSRGISE
+566 AAALASRGISE
-577 ALATEFTD
+577 GLANEFTD

-592 ARYAPSEGAEEM
+592 ARYAPSTGSEQMSAHYE
-604 NSQYKKAVDVI
+604 KAVDVI
-615 TAIDST
+615 TAIDSN
-621 MKKTPSST
+621 MKKTTSSP
-629 GAAALILA
+629 GAAAFLIA
-637 FALMIPSLAGA
+637 FALMIPSLSKA
-648 EPMSYPDSLWNAGVE
+648 EPMSYPDSLWNEGVA
-663 AYSEGRWR
+663 AYSAGRWN
-671 DAAAAWEGIYDTGIN
+671 DAAAAWEGIYDAGIRGS
-686 NPEIYYNLANAYFKD
+686 ELYYNLASAYFKL

-706 AILFYERALKVDP
+706 AILFYERALKEDP

-732 SMTQDRIEDVP
+732 GMTQDRIEDVP
-743 EFILKTWMRKVKYLL
+743 EFILKTWIKKATYLF
-758 SSDFWA
+758 SSDLWA
-764 VLSLVFFAAT
+764 VLSILFFAGA
-774 LALLLLFLMGSSSRA
+774 LALLLLFLLGSSSGA
-789 RRTGFFTGLATLL
+789 RRTGFFTGIAALL
-802 LAIFCFA
+802 IAVFCFA
-809 FATSQKADASRKDEA
+809 SASSQRADASRKDEA

-835 SPSGEAAKDLFIL
+835 SPSSDSAKDLFIL

-855 LLDEV
+855 ILDEV
-860 GGWMNVELSD
+860 DLWMNIELSD

>member
-1 MKRIIAALIASLYA
+1 MKRIITALIVALYA
-15 IAAFAQTSISVDVHK
+15 TAAFAQTSISVDAHK

-45 GEHSPSE
+45 GENSPSN
-52 FSWNPGDDFQLV
+52 FTWSPGDDFQLV
-64 WGPQR
+64 WGPQK

-74 VSIVNGKVSKSSTTK
+74 VSIVNGKVSKSSK
-89 YTYILLPKKTGTFT
+89 SSFTYILLPKKTGTFT
-103 LPSATAKVKGETISS
+103 LPAATATVKGETISS
-118 HVVTIQVVSDGA
+118 KSITIQVVQNGA
-130 GQSSSGSSSSS
+130 GQSSGSSSSS
-141 GGNRSSSG
+141 GGS
-149 GSSSDLG
+149 GSSSNGSG
-156 SSSAS
+156 SSSSREAAS
-161 SASDADV
+161 GEDV

-217 TPTNIEFHRESLGD
+217 TPSNIEFHRESLGN
-231 NIYNVALLRRYVIIP
+231 NIYNAAVLRRYVIIP
-246 QKSGT
+246 QKSGN

-259 VCLINVPR
+259 VCLINVLR

-294 PVTVK
+294 AVTVK
-299 VSPLPAGAPS
+299 VSPLPAGAPA
-309 SFSGGVGSYSI
+309 SFSGGVGNYSI
-320 SAHLSKDSLKVHDAA
+320 SARLSKDSLKVHDAA

-366 KTTQNTDKSGTS
+366 KTTQNTDKSGTT

-388 PRSYGDYTLPPLKYS
+388 PRSYGDFTLPPLKYS

-419 LRIKVAKGNQAATTT
+419 LRIKVAKGNQTATTT
-434 LESGQNALT
+434 LEPGQNQLT

-452 SEDIRFI
+452 GEDIRFI

-465 FSSDRG
+465 FTEDKG
-471 FFVGRPSYWIIL
+471 FLVGRPLYWIIL
-483 AIVAIAAFVV
+483 ALLALAAFAI
-493 WLAMRK
+493 WLTMRK

-511 NKKATKMALRRLKLA
+511 NRKATKMALKRLKLA
-526 GEMMSNGLQTAFYE
+526 GEFMSKGLQTAFYE

-552 KLSMDMADQNKENI
+552 KLSMDMAEQNKENI
-566 VSALTSRGISE
+566 AAALASRGISE
-577 ALATEFTD
+577 GLANEFTD

-592 ARYAPSEGAEEM
+592 ARYAPSTGSEQMSAHYE
-604 NSQYKKAVDVI
+604 KAVDVI
-615 TAIDST
+615 TAIDSN
-621 MKKTPSST
+621 MKKTTSSP
-629 GAAALILA
+629 GAAAFLIA
-637 FALMIPSLAGA
+637 FALMIPSLSKA
-648 EPMSYPDSLWNAGVE
+648 EPMSYPDSLWNEGVA
-663 AYSEGRWR
+663 AYSAGRWN
-671 DAAAAWEGIYDTGIN
+671 DAAVAWEGIYDAGIRGS
-686 NPEIYYNLANAYFKD
+686 ELYYNLASAYFKL

-706 AILFYERALKVDP
+706 AILFYERALKEDP

-732 SMTQDRIEDVP
+732 GMTQDRIEDVP
-743 EFILKTWMRKVKYLL
+743 EFILKTWIKKATYLF
-758 SSDFWA
+758 SSDLWA
-764 VLSLVFFAAT
+764 VLSILFFAGA
-774 LALLLLFLMGSSSRA
+774 LALLLLFLLGSSSGA
-789 RRTGFFTGLATLL
+789 RRTGFFTGIAALL
-802 LAIFCFA
+802 IAVFCFA
-809 FATSQKADASRKDEA
+809 SASSQRADASRKDEA

-835 SPSGEAAKDLFIL
+835 SPSSDSAKDLFIL

-855 LLDEV
+855 ILDEV
-860 GGWMNVELSD
+860 DLWMNIELSD

>member
-1 MKRIIAALIASLYA
+1 MKRIIAALIVSIFAT
-15 IAAFAQTSISVDVHK
+15 AAFAQTSISVDVHT
-30 VVGVDERFNVVFEVE
+30 VVGIDERFNVVFEVE
-45 GEHSPSE
+45 GENSPSN

-64 WGPQR
+64 WGPQK

-74 VSIVNGKVSKSSTTK
+74 VSIVNGKVSKSSKTSF
-89 YTYILLPKKTGTFT
+89 TYILLPKKTGSFT
-103 LPSATAKVKGETISS
+103 LPAATASVKGETISS
-118 HVVTIQVVSDGA
+118 RAVTIQVVQDGSNK
-130 GQSSSGSSSSS
+130 QSSGSSSSS
-141 GGNRSSSG
+141 GSNRSSG
-149 GSSSDLG
+149 GSG
-156 SSSAS
+156 SSSSRETAS
-161 SASDADV
+161 TGDEV

-185 TATLSLYQRA
+185 TATLTLYQRT

-217 TPTNIEFHRESLGD
+217 TPSNIEFHRESLGD
-231 NIYNVALLRRYVIIP
+231 NIYNAAVLRRYVIIP
-246 QKSGT
+246 QKSGN

-259 VCLINVPR
+259 VCLINVLR

-281 EEYVTVKKRVSTR
+281 EEYVTVKKRVTTR

-299 VSPLPAGAPS
+299 VSPLPAGAPA
-309 SFSGGVGSYSI
+309 SFSGGVGNYSI
-320 SAHLSKDSLKVHDAA
+320 SARLSKDSLKVHDAA

-366 KTTQNTDKSGTS
+366 KTSQNTDKSGTS

-388 PRSYGDYTLPPLKYS
+388 PRSYGNFTLPPLKYS

-419 LRIKVAKGNQAATTT
+419 LRIKVAKGNQAATTA
-434 LESGQNALT
+434 LEPGQTALT

-452 SEDIRFI
+452 GEDIRFI

-465 FSSDRG
+465 FAESKG
-471 FFVGRPSYWIIL
+471 FFVARPAYWIIL
-483 AIVAIAAFVV
+483 ALMALAAVIV
-493 WLAMRK
+493 WLSMRK

-511 NKKATKMALRRLKLA
+511 NRKATKMALKRLKLA
-526 GEMMSNGLQTAFYE
+526 GDFMSKGLQTAFYE

-566 VSALTSRGISE
+566 ASALTSRGISE
-577 ALATEFTD
+577 GLATEFTD

-592 ARYAPSEGAEEM
+592 ARYAPSTGSEEM
-604 NSQYKKAVDVI
+604 SAHYQKAVDVI
-615 TAIDST
+615 TAIDSN
-621 MKKTPSST
+621 MKKTTTSH
-629 GAAALILA
+629 GATALLIALT
-637 FALMIPSLAGA
+637 LMIPSLANA
-648 EPMSYPDSLWNAGVE
+648 EPQNYPDSLWNEGVA
-663 AYSEGRWR
+663 AYSAGRWN
-671 DAAAAWEGIYDTGIN
+671 DAAEAWEGIYDAGIRG
-686 NPEIYYNLANAYFKD
+686 PEIYYNLASAYFKL

-706 AILFYERALKVDP
+706 AVLFYERALKADP
-719 SDKDVRYNLEFAR
+719 SNKDIRYNLEFVR
-732 SMTQDRIEDVP
+732 GTTQDRIEDVP
-743 EFILKTWMRKVKYLL
+743 EFILTTWIKKVKYLF

-764 VLSLVFFAAT
+764 VLSLLFFAAT
-774 LALLLLFLMGSSSRA
+774 LALLLLFLLGSSTGA
-789 RRTGFFTGLATLL
+789 RRTGFFTGIAALL
-802 LAIFCFA
+802 IAILCFA
-809 FATSQKADASRKDEA
+809 AAASQNADALRNDEA

-835 SPSGEAAKDLFIL
+835 SPSSDAAKDLFIL

-860 GGWMNVELSD
+860 GGWMNIELSD

>member
-1 MKRIIAALIASLYA
+1 MKRIITALIVALYA
-15 IAAFAQTSISVDVHK
+15 TAAFAQTSISVDAHK

-45 GEHSPSE
+45 GENSPSN
-52 FSWNPGDDFQLV
+52 FTWSPGDDFQLV
-64 WGPQR
+64 WGPQK

-74 VSIVNGKVSKSSTTK
+74 VSIVNGKVSKSSK
-89 YTYILLPKKTGTFT
+89 SSFTYILLPKKTGTFT
-103 LPSATAKVKGETISS
+103 LPAATATVKGETISS
-118 HVVTIQVVSDGA
+118 KSITIQVVQNGA
-130 GQSSSGSSSSS
+130 GQSSGSSSSS
-141 GGNRSSSG
+141 GGSGSSSSG
-149 GSSSDLG
+149 SGSSSSRDA
-156 SSSAS
+156 AS
-161 SASDADV
+161 GEDV

-217 TPTNIEFHRESLGD
+217 TPSNIEFHRESLGD
-231 NIYNVALLRRYVIIP
+231 NIYNAAVLRRYVIIP
-246 QKSGT
+246 QKSGN

-259 VCLINVPR
+259 VCLINVLR

-294 PVTVK
+294 AVTVK
-299 VSPLPAGAPS
+299 VSPLPAGAPA
-309 SFSGGVGSYSI
+309 SFSGGVGNYSI
-320 SAHLSKDSLKVHDAA
+320 SARLSKDSLKVHDAA

-366 KTTQNTDKSGTS
+366 KTTQNTDKSGTT

-388 PRSYGDYTLPPLKYS
+388 PRSYGDFTLPPLKYS

-419 LRIKVAKGNQAATTT
+419 LRIKVAKGNQTATTT
-434 LESGQNALT
+434 LEPGQNQLT

-452 SEDIRFI
+452 GEDIRFI
-459 RTKAPS
+459 RTKVPS
-465 FSSDRG
+465 FTEDKG
-471 FFVGRPSYWIIL
+471 FLVGRPLYWIIL
-483 AIVAIAAFVV
+483 ALLALAAFAI
-493 WLAMRK
+493 WLTMRK

-511 NKKATKMALRRLKLA
+511 NRKATKMALKRLKLA
-526 GEMMSNGLQTAFYE
+526 GEFMSKGLQTAFYE

-552 KLSMDMADQNKENI
+552 KLSMDMAEQNKENI
-566 VSALTSRGISE
+566 AAALASRGISE
-577 ALATEFTD
+577 GLANEFTD

-592 ARYAPSEGAEEM
+592 ARYAPSTGSEQMSAHYE
-604 NSQYKKAVDVI
+604 KAVDVI
-615 TAIDST
+615 TAIDSN
-621 MKKTPSST
+621 MKKTTSSP
-629 GAAALILA
+629 GAAAFLIA
-637 FALMIPSLAGA
+637 FALMIPSLSKA
-648 EPMSYPDSLWNAGVE
+648 EPMSYPDSLWNEGVA
-663 AYSEGRWR
+663 AYSAGRWN
-671 DAAAAWEGIYDTGIN
+671 DAAVAWEGIYDAGIRGS
-686 NPEIYYNLANAYFKD
+686 ELYYNLASAYFKL

-706 AILFYERALKVDP
+706 AILFYERALKEDP

-732 SMTQDRIEDVP
+732 GMTQDRIEDVP
-743 EFILKTWMRKVKYLL
+743 EFILKTWIKKATYLF
-758 SSDFWA
+758 SSDLWA
-764 VLSLVFFAAT
+764 VLSILFFAGA
-774 LALLLLFLMGSSSRA
+774 LALLLLFLLGSSSGA
-789 RRTGFFTGLATLL
+789 RRTGFFTGIAALL
-802 LAIFCFA
+802 IAVFCFA
-809 FATSQKADASRKDEA
+809 AASSQRADASRKDEA

-835 SPSGEAAKDLFIL
+835 SPSSDSAKDLFIL

-855 LLDEV
+855 ILDEV
-860 GGWMNVELSD
+860 DLWMNIELSD

>member
-1 MKRIIAALIASLYA
+1 MKRIITALIVALYA
-15 IAAFAQTSISVDVHK
+15 TAAFAQTSISVDAHK

-45 GEHSPSE
+45 GENSPSN
-52 FSWNPGDDFQLV
+52 FTWSPGDDFQLV
-64 WGPQR
+64 WGPQK

-74 VSIVNGKVSKSSTTK
+74 VSIVNGKVSKSSK
-89 YTYILLPKKTGTFT
+89 SSFTYILLPKKTGTFT
-103 LPSATAKVKGETISS
+103 LPAATATVKGETISS
-118 HVVTIQVVSDGA
+118 KSITIQVVQNGA
-130 GQSSSGSSSSS
+130 GQSSGSSSSS
-141 GGNRSSSG
+141 GGSGSSSSG
-149 GSSSDLG
+149 SGSSS
-156 SSSAS
+156 SREAAS
-161 SASDADV
+161 GEDV

-217 TPTNIEFHRESLGD
+217 TPSNIEFHRESLGD
-231 NIYNVALLRRYVIIP
+231 NIYNAAVLRRYVIIP
-246 QKSGT
+246 QKSGN

-259 VCLINVPR
+259 VCLINVLR
-267 PGRSSGSIFDSFFG
+267 PGSSSGSIFDSFFG

-299 VSPLPAGAPS
+299 VSPLPAGAPA
-309 SFSGGVGSYSI
+309 SFSGGVGNYSI
-320 SAHLSKDSLKVHDAA
+320 SARLSKDSLKVHDAA

-366 KTTQNTDKSGTS
+366 KTTQNTDKSGTT

-388 PRSYGDYTLPPLKYS
+388 PRSYGDFTLPPLKYS

-419 LRIKVAKGNQAATTT
+419 LRIKVAKGNQTATTT
-434 LESGQNALT
+434 LEPGQNQLT

-452 SEDIRFI
+452 GEDIRFI

-465 FSSDRG
+465 FTEDKG
-471 FFVGRPSYWIIL
+471 FLVGRPLYWIIL
-483 AIVAIAAFVV
+483 ALLALAAFAI
-493 WLAMRK
+493 WLTMRK

-511 NKKATKMALRRLKLA
+511 NRKATKMALKRLKLA
-526 GEMMSNGLQTAFYE
+526 GEFMSKGLQTAFYE

-552 KLSMDMADQNKENI
+552 KLSMDMAEQNKENI
-566 VSALTSRGISE
+566 AAALASRGISE
-577 ALATEFTD
+577 GLANEFTD

-592 ARYAPSEGAEEM
+592 ARYAPSTGSEQMSAHYE
-604 NSQYKKAVDVI
+604 KAVDVI
-615 TAIDST
+615 TAIDSN
-621 MKKTPSST
+621 MKKTTSSP
-629 GAAALILA
+629 GAAAFLIA
-637 FALMIPSLAGA
+637 FALMIPSLSKA
-648 EPMSYPDSLWNAGVE
+648 EPMSYPDSLWNEGVA
-663 AYSEGRWR
+663 AYSAGRWN
-671 DAAAAWEGIYDTGIN
+671 DAAVAWEGIYDAGIRGS
-686 NPEIYYNLANAYFKD
+686 ELYYNLASAYFKL

-706 AILFYERALKVDP
+706 AILFYERALKEDP

-732 SMTQDRIEDVP
+732 GMTQDRIEDVP
-743 EFILKTWMRKVKYLL
+743 EFILKTWIKKATYLF
-758 SSDFWA
+758 SSDLWA
-764 VLSLVFFAAT
+764 VLSILFFAGA
-774 LALLLLFLMGSSSRA
+774 LALLLLFLLGSSSGA
-789 RRTGFFTGLATLL
+789 RRTGFFTGIAALL
-802 LAIFCFA
+802 IAVFCFA
-809 FATSQKADASRKDEA
+809 SASSQRADASRKDEA

-835 SPSGEAAKDLFIL
+835 SPSSDSAKDLFIL

-855 LLDEV
+855 ILDEV
-860 GGWMNVELSD
+860 DLWMNIELSD

>member
-1 MKRIIAALIASLYA
+1 MKRIITALIVALYA
-15 IAAFAQTSISVDVHK
+15 TAAFAQTSISVDAHK

-45 GEHSPSE
+45 GENSPSN
-52 FSWNPGDDFQLV
+52 FTWSPGDDFQLV
-64 WGPQR
+64 WGPQK

-74 VSIVNGKVSKSSTTK
+74 VSIVNGKVSKSSK
-89 YTYILLPKKTGTFT
+89 SSFTYILLPKKTGTFT
-103 LPSATAKVKGETISS
+103 LPAATATVKGETISS
-118 HVVTIQVVSDGA
+118 KSITIQVVQNGA
-130 GQSSSGSSSSS
+130 GQSSGSSSSS
-141 GGNRSSSG
+141 GGSGSSSSG
-149 GSSSDLG
+149 SGSSS
-156 SSSAS
+156 SREAAS
-161 SASDADV
+161 GEDV

-217 TPTNIEFHRESLGD
+217 TPSNIEFHRESLGD
-231 NIYNVALLRRYVIIP
+231 NIYNAAVLRRYVIIP
-246 QKSGT
+246 QKSGN

-259 VCLINVPR
+259 VCLINVLR

-294 PVTVK
+294 AVTVK
-299 VSPLPAGAPS
+299 VSPLPPGAPA
-309 SFSGGVGSYSI
+309 SFSGGVGNYSI
-320 SAHLSKDSLKVHDAA
+320 SARLSKDSLKVHDAA

-366 KTTQNTDKSGTS
+366 KTTQNTDKSGTT

-388 PRSYGDYTLPPLKYS
+388 PRSYGDFTLPPLKYS

-419 LRIKVAKGNQAATTT
+419 LRIKVAKGNQTATTT
-434 LESGQNALT
+434 LEPGQNQLT

-452 SEDIRFI
+452 GEDIRFI

-465 FSSDRG
+465 FTEDKG
-471 FFVGRPSYWIIL
+471 FLVGRPLYWIIL
-483 AIVAIAAFVV
+483 ALLALAAFAI
-493 WLAMRK
+493 WLTMRK

-511 NKKATKMALRRLKLA
+511 NRKATKMALKRLKLA
-526 GEMMSNGLQTAFYE
+526 GEFMSKGLQTAFYE

-552 KLSMDMADQNKENI
+552 KLSMDMAEQNKENI
-566 VSALTSRGISE
+566 AAALASRGISE
-577 ALATEFTD
+577 GLANEFTD

-592 ARYAPSEGAEEM
+592 ARYAPSTGSEQMSAHYE
-604 NSQYKKAVDVI
+604 KAVDVI
-615 TAIDST
+615 TAIDSN
-621 MKKTPSST
+621 MKKTTSSP
-629 GAAALILA
+629 GAAAFLIA
-637 FALMIPSLAGA
+637 FALMIPSLSKA
-648 EPMSYPDSLWNAGVE
+648 EPMSYPDSLWNEGVA
-663 AYSEGRWR
+663 AYSAGRWN
-671 DAAAAWEGIYDTGIN
+671 DAAVAWEGIYDAGIRGS
-686 NPEIYYNLANAYFKD
+686 ELYYNLASAYFKL

-706 AILFYERALKVDP
+706 AILFYERALKEDP

-732 SMTQDRIEDVP
+732 GMTQDRIEDVP
-743 EFILKTWMRKVKYLL
+743 EFILKTWIKKATYLF
-758 SSDFWA
+758 SSDLWA
-764 VLSLVFFAAT
+764 VLSILFFAGA
-774 LALLLLFLMGSSSRA
+774 LALLLLFLLGSSSGA
-789 RRTGFFTGLATLL
+789 RRTGFFTGIAALL
-802 LAIFCFA
+802 IAVFCFA
-809 FATSQKADASRKDEA
+809 AASSQRADASRKDEA

-835 SPSGEAAKDLFIL
+835 SPSSDSAKDLFIL

-855 LLDEV
+855 ILDEV
-860 GGWMNVELSD
+860 DLWMNIELSD

>member
-1 MKRIIAALIASLYA
+1 MKRIITALIVALYA
-15 IAAFAQTSISVDVHK
+15 TAAFAQTSISVDAHK
-30 VVGVDERFNVVFEVE
+30 VVGIDERFNVVFEVE
-45 GEHSPSE
+45 GENSPSN
-52 FSWNPGDDFQLV
+52 FTWSPGDDFQLV
-64 WGPQR
+64 WGPQK

-74 VSIVNGKVSKSSTTK
+74 VSIVNGKVSKSSK
-89 YTYILLPKKTGTFT
+89 SSFTYILLPKKTGTFT
-103 LPSATAKVKGETISS
+103 LPAATATVKGETISS
-118 HVVTIQVVSDGA
+118 KSITIQVVQNGA
-130 GQSSSGSSSSS
+130 GQSSGSSSSS
-141 GGNRSSSG
+141 GGSGSSSSG
-149 GSSSDLG
+149 SGSSS
-156 SSSAS
+156 SREAAS
-161 SASDADV
+161 GEDV

-217 TPTNIEFHRESLGD
+217 TPSNIEFHRESLGD
-231 NIYNVALLRRYVIIP
+231 NIYNAAVLRRYVIIP
-246 QKSGT
+246 QKSGN

-259 VCLINVPR
+259 VCLINVLR

-294 PVTVK
+294 AVTVK
-299 VSPLPAGAPS
+299 VSPLPAGAPA
-309 SFSGGVGSYSI
+309 SFSGGVGNYSI
-320 SAHLSKDSLKVHDAA
+320 SARLSKDSLKVHDAA

-366 KTTQNTDKSGTS
+366 KTTQNTDKSGTT

-388 PRSYGDYTLPPLKYS
+388 PRSYGDFTLPPLKYS

-419 LRIKVAKGNQAATTT
+419 LRIKVAKGNQTATTT
-434 LESGQNALT
+434 LEPGQNQLT

-452 SEDIRFI
+452 GEDIRFI

-465 FSSDRG
+465 FTEDKG
-471 FFVGRPSYWIIL
+471 FLVGRPLYWIIL
-483 AIVAIAAFVV
+483 ALLALAAFAI
-493 WLAMRK
+493 WLTMRK

-511 NKKATKMALRRLKLA
+511 NRKATKMALKRLKLA
-526 GEMMSNGLQTAFYE
+526 GEFMSKGLQTAFYE

-552 KLSMDMADQNKENI
+552 KLSMDMAEQNKENI
-566 VSALTSRGISE
+566 AAALASRGISE
-577 ALATEFTD
+577 GLANEFTD

-592 ARYAPSEGAEEM
+592 ARYAPSTGSEQMSAHYE
-604 NSQYKKAVDVI
+604 KAVDVI
-615 TAIDST
+615 TAIDSN
-621 MKKTPSST
+621 MKKTTSSP
-629 GAAALILA
+629 GAAAFLIA
-637 FALMIPSLAGA
+637 FALMIPSLSKA
-648 EPMSYPDSLWNAGVE
+648 EPMSYPDSLWNEGVA
-663 AYSEGRWR
+663 AYSAGRWN
-671 DAAAAWEGIYDTGIN
+671 DAAVAWEGIYDAGIRGS
-686 NPEIYYNLANAYFKD
+686 ELYYNLASAYFKL

-706 AILFYERALKVDP
+706 AILFYERALKEDP
-719 SDKDVRYNLEFAR
+719 SDKDIRYNLEFAR
-732 SMTQDRIEDVP
+732 GMTQDRIEDVP
-743 EFILKTWMRKVKYLL
+743 EFILKTWIKKATYLF
-758 SSDFWA
+758 SSDLWA
-764 VLSLVFFAAT
+764 VLSILFFAGA
-774 LALLLLFLMGSSSRA
+774 LALLLLFLLGSSSGA
-789 RRTGFFTGLATLL
+789 RRTGFFTGIAALL
-802 LAIFCFA
+802 IAVFCFA
-809 FATSQKADASRKDEA
+809 SASSQRADASRKDEA

-835 SPSGEAAKDLFIL
+835 SPSSDSAKDLFIL

-855 LLDEV
+855 ILDEV
-860 GGWMNVELSD
+860 DLWMNIELSD